1 MIINNNAK
9 INTIKV
15 DMPIEYKEKIE
26 KIPEIEEQL
35 ANKSEINH
43 THDYSS
49 ISNTPSIPTKVGDLT
64 NDQNYASKAYVES
77 RIANITTGGE
87 IDLSYYATIDMLSA
101 KVDKENG
108 KELINTEKIEKLDTI
123 EDHANNYHHPA
134 THAAEMIDESYER
147 RFVSTDDLFTW
158 NKKSNFSG
166 NYSDLEGKP
175 EIPTKTSQ
183 LENDSSFATTTQLA
197 TKAEKSHVH
206 NYSEIE
212 DTPNLFSGAYAD
224 LTGKPT
230 IPKVI
235 SQLEND
241 LNFVNITQLNTK
253 ADKVHTHS
261 YNNLEDLPTLFSG
274 NYNDLLNKPT
284 VPSKTSELTND
295 SSFTT
300 STQLA
305 TKADKIHTH
314 NYNDLEDKPT
324 LFSGAYKDLTEKPTI
339 PTKISELI
347 NDSNFVD
354 STVLSTKANAVHT
367 HNYDDLTN
375 KPVLFSGTY
384 ADLTGKPTIPTKTS
398 ELTNDS
404 NFATVTLLDSKAD
417 KVHNHSY
424 TELDDLPTLFSGDY
438 KDLIGT
444 PVIPSK
450 TSELTNDSNFATTDL
465 VNTKANKTHSHSYLD
480 LEDLPNLFSGNYN
493 DLLNKPKIPTLISEL
508 ENDNNYVNQAY
519 VEQRITDVATSG
531 EIDLSDYVTT
541 AQLNTKADKVHTHSY
556 EDLTEKPTLFSGKY
570 ADLIGKPTI
579 PTKTSDI
586 TNDSNFV
593 TTSQLNTKA
602 DTIHT
607 HSYEDLTDKPTLFSG
622 KYADL
627 TGKPTIPT
635 KVSELT
641 NDSSFATTVQLSTKA
656 NTVHTHDYADLEN
669 KPILFSGKY
678 IDLLD
683 KPTIPSK
690 TSELTNDS
698 NFVDTIALATKANLT
713 HSHSYSDLEDKP
725 ILFSGAYKDL
735 TGKPTIPTK
744 ISELTNDSSFATTS
758 QLNTELNK
766 KANTSHTHVYS
777 DILDAPVSFSGNY
790 EDLINK
796 PTIPT
801 KVSDLENDEN
811 FATTSQLNSGLN
823 TKANSTHTHSYAELE
838 DLPTLFS
845 GNYNDLLNK
854 PTVPS
859 KTSELTNDSSF
870 TTSTQLATKADK
882 IHTHNYND
890 LEDKPTLFSGAYKD
904 LTEKPTIPTKISEL
918 INDSNFVDSTVLST
932 KANAVHTH
940 NYDDLTN
947 KPVLFSGT
955 YADLTGK
962 PTIPTKTSE
971 LTNDSN
977 FATVTLLDSKADKVH
992 NHSYTEL
999 DDLPTLF
1006 SGDYKDLIGTP
1017 VIPSKTSELTNDSNF
1032 ATTDLVNTKANKT
1045 HSHSYLDLEDLPNLF
1060 SGNYNDLLNKPK
1072 IPTLISELENDNNY
1086 VNQAYVEQRI
1096 TDVATSGEIDLSD
1109 YVTTAQLNTKAD
1121 KVHTHSYEDL
1131 TEKPTLFSG
1140 KYADLIGKP
1149 TIPTKTSDITNDSN
1163 FVTTSQLNT
1172 KADTIH
1178 THSYEDLTDKPT
1190 LFSGK
1195 YADLTGKPTIP
1206 TKVSEL
1212 TNDSSFATTVQL
1224 STKANTVHTHDYAD
1238 LENKP
1243 ILFSG
1248 KYIDL
1253 LDKPTIPS
1261 KTSEL
1266 TNDSN
1271 FVDTIALATKA
1282 NLTHSHSYSDL
1293 EDKPILFSGA
1303 YKDLTGKPTIP
1314 TKISELTND
1323 SSFATTSQ
1331 LNTELNKKANT
1342 SHTHVY
1348 SDILDAPVSF
1358 SGNYEDLIN
1367 KPTIPTKVSDLENDE
1382 NFATTSQLNSG
1393 LNTKANSTHTHS
1405 YTELE
1410 DTPTLFSGNYNDLLN
1425 KPTIPTAVSDLT
1437 NDLNFV
1443 DTTALATKS
1452 DKTHTHSYSS
1462 LTDLPTLKTRVSD
1475 MDDATNYMTITQITT
1490 ELNKKAN
1497 TSHTHTFDDL
1507 NGFFYDGDT
1516 TNIIIPTKLGQLNN
1530 DMNFATKSYVD
1541 EQISNIDISAGNIGD
1556 TSLFATK
1563 SDLNYKVDKIEG
1575 KGLSTNDFTDSYRL
1589 KLDGLT
1595 NFNDSEINQKYNNLI
1610 SLVNIPYNSDTNSV
1624 QLTTDRYQYISNFAK
1639 NITINLPKV
1648 TTFTEIVLFFIPMDS
1663 FYLDMP
1669 TVTFNRNIVS
1679 MKRGS
1684 YYRMTFTYVNA
1695 QMGWISDVPTF
1706 IL

>member
-26 KIPEIEEQL
+26 KIPELEEQL

-108 KELINTEKIEKLDTI
+108 KELIDTEKIEKLDTI

-197 TKAEKSHVH
+197 TKAEKNHVH

-384 ADLTGKPTIPTKTS
+384 ADLTGKPTIPTKIS

-669 KPILFSGKY
+669 KPTLFSGKY

-725 ILFSGAYKDL
+725 ILFSGAYADL

-854 PTVPS
+854 P
-859 KTSELTNDSSF
+859 K
-870 TTSTQLATKADK
+870 
-882 IHTHNYND
+882 
-890 LEDKPTLFSGAYKD
+890 
-904 LTEKPTIPTKISEL
+904 
-918 INDSNFVDSTVLST
+918 
-932 KANAVHTH
+932 
-940 NYDDLTN
+940 
-947 KPVLFSGT
+947 
-955 YADLTGK
+955 
-962 PTIPTKTSE
+962 
-971 LTNDSN
+971 
-977 FATVTLLDSKADKVH
+977 
-992 NHSYTEL
+992 
-999 DDLPTLF
+999 
-1006 SGDYKDLIGTP
+1006 
-1017 VIPSKTSELTNDSNF
+1017 
-1032 ATTDLVNTKANKT
+1032 
-1045 HSHSYLDLEDLPNLF
+1045 
-1060 SGNYNDLLNKPK
+1060 
-1072 IPTLISELENDNNY
+1072 
-1086 VNQAYVEQRI
+1086 
-1096 TDVATSGEIDLSD
+1096 
-1109 YVTTAQLNTKAD
+1109 
-1121 KVHTHSYEDL
+1121 
-1131 TEKPTLFSG
+1131 
-1140 KYADLIGKP
+1140 
-1149 TIPTKTSDITNDSN
+1149 
-1163 FVTTSQLNT
+1163 
-1172 KADTIH
+1172 
-1178 THSYEDLTDKPT
+1178 
-1190 LFSGK
+1190 
-1195 YADLTGKPTIP
+1195 
-1206 TKVSEL
+1206 
-1212 TNDSSFATTVQL
+1212 
-1224 STKANTVHTHDYAD
+1224 
-1238 LENKP
+1238 
-1243 ILFSG
+1243 
-1248 KYIDL
+1248 
-1253 LDKPTIPS
+1253 
-1261 KTSEL
+1261 
-1266 TNDSN
+1266 
-1271 FVDTIALATKA
+1271 
-1282 NLTHSHSYSDL
+1282 
-1293 EDKPILFSGA
+1293 
-1303 YKDLTGKPTIP
+1303 
-1314 TKISELTND
+1314 
-1323 SSFATTSQ
+1323 
-1331 LNTELNKKANT
+1331 
-1342 SHTHVY
+1342 
-1348 SDILDAPVSF
+1348 
-1358 SGNYEDLIN
+1358 
-1367 KPTIPTKVSDLENDE
+1367 
-1382 NFATTSQLNSG
+1382 
-1393 LNTKANSTHTHS
+1393 
-1405 YTELE
+1405 
-1410 DTPTLFSGNYNDLLN
+1410 
-1425 KPTIPTAVSDLT
+1425 IPTAVSDLT

-1589 KLDGLT
+1589 KLDRLT

>member
-26 KIPEIEEQL
+26 KIPELEEQL

-77 RIANITTGGE
+77 RIANVTTGGE

-108 KELINTEKIEKLDTI
+108 KELIDTKKIEKLDTI

-197 TKAEKSHVH
+197 TKAEKSHIH

-375 KPVLFSGTY
+375 KPVLFSGKYT
-384 ADLTGKPTIPTKTS
+384 DLTGKPTIPTKTS

-669 KPILFSGKY
+669 KPTLFSGKY

-735 TGKPTIPTK
+735 T
-744 ISELTNDSSFATTS
+744 E
-758 QLNTELNK
+758 
-766 KANTSHTHVYS
+766 
-777 DILDAPVSFSGNY
+777 
-790 EDLINK
+790 
-796 PTIPT
+796 
-801 KVSDLENDEN
+801 
-811 FATTSQLNSGLN
+811 
-823 TKANSTHTHSYAELE
+823 
-838 DLPTLFS
+838 
-845 GNYNDLLNK
+845 
-854 PTVPS
+854 
-859 KTSELTNDSSF
+859 
-870 TTSTQLATKADK
+870 
-882 IHTHNYND
+882 
-890 LEDKPTLFSGAYKD
+890 
-904 LTEKPTIPTKISEL
+904 
-918 INDSNFVDSTVLST
+918 
-932 KANAVHTH
+932 
-940 NYDDLTN
+940 
-947 KPVLFSGT
+947 
-955 YADLTGK
+955 
-962 PTIPTKTSE
+962 
-971 LTNDSN
+971 
-977 FATVTLLDSKADKVH
+977 
-992 NHSYTEL
+992 
-999 DDLPTLF
+999 
-1006 SGDYKDLIGTP
+1006 
-1017 VIPSKTSELTNDSNF
+1017 
-1032 ATTDLVNTKANKT
+1032 
-1045 HSHSYLDLEDLPNLF
+1045 
-1060 SGNYNDLLNKPK
+1060 
-1072 IPTLISELENDNNY
+1072 
-1086 VNQAYVEQRI
+1086 
-1096 TDVATSGEIDLSD
+1096 
-1109 YVTTAQLNTKAD
+1109 
-1121 KVHTHSYEDL
+1121 
-1131 TEKPTLFSG
+1131 
-1140 KYADLIGKP
+1140 
-1149 TIPTKTSDITNDSN
+1149 
-1163 FVTTSQLNT
+1163 
-1172 KADTIH
+1172 
-1178 THSYEDLTDKPT
+1178 
-1190 LFSGK
+1190 
-1195 YADLTGKPTIP
+1195 
-1206 TKVSEL
+1206 
-1212 TNDSSFATTVQL
+1212 
-1224 STKANTVHTHDYAD
+1224 
-1238 LENKP
+1238 
-1243 ILFSG
+1243 
-1248 KYIDL
+1248 
-1253 LDKPTIPS
+1253 
-1261 KTSEL
+1261 
-1266 TNDSN
+1266 
-1271 FVDTIALATKA
+1271 
-1282 NLTHSHSYSDL
+1282 
-1293 EDKPILFSGA
+1293 
-1303 YKDLTGKPTIP
+1303 KPTIP

-1575 KGLSTNDFTDSYRL
+1575 NGLSTNDFTDSYRL
-1589 KLDGLT
+1589 KLDRLT
-1595 NFNDSEINQKYNNLI
+1595 NFDDSEINQKYNNLI
-1610 SLVNIPYNSDTNSV
+1610 SLVNIPYNSNTNSV

-1669 TVTFNRNIVS
+1669 TVTFNRNIIS
-1679 MKRGS
+1679 MKKGN

>member
-26 KIPEIEEQL
+26 KIPELEEQL

-77 RIANITTGGE
+77 RIANVTTGGE

-108 KELINTEKIEKLDTI
+108 KELIDTKKIEKLDTI

-197 TKAEKSHVH
+197 TKAEKSHIH

-375 KPVLFSGTY
+375 KPVLFSGKYT
-384 ADLTGKPTIPTKTS
+384 DLTGKPTIPTKTS

-669 KPILFSGKY
+669 KPTLFSGKY

-735 TGKPTIPTK
+735 T
-744 ISELTNDSSFATTS
+744 E
-758 QLNTELNK
+758 
-766 KANTSHTHVYS
+766 
-777 DILDAPVSFSGNY
+777 
-790 EDLINK
+790 
-796 PTIPT
+796 
-801 KVSDLENDEN
+801 
-811 FATTSQLNSGLN
+811 
-823 TKANSTHTHSYAELE
+823 
-838 DLPTLFS
+838 
-845 GNYNDLLNK
+845 
-854 PTVPS
+854 
-859 KTSELTNDSSF
+859 
-870 TTSTQLATKADK
+870 
-882 IHTHNYND
+882 
-890 LEDKPTLFSGAYKD
+890 
-904 LTEKPTIPTKISEL
+904 
-918 INDSNFVDSTVLST
+918 
-932 KANAVHTH
+932 
-940 NYDDLTN
+940 
-947 KPVLFSGT
+947 
-955 YADLTGK
+955 
-962 PTIPTKTSE
+962 
-971 LTNDSN
+971 
-977 FATVTLLDSKADKVH
+977 
-992 NHSYTEL
+992 
-999 DDLPTLF
+999 
-1006 SGDYKDLIGTP
+1006 
-1017 VIPSKTSELTNDSNF
+1017 
-1032 ATTDLVNTKANKT
+1032 
-1045 HSHSYLDLEDLPNLF
+1045 
-1060 SGNYNDLLNKPK
+1060 
-1072 IPTLISELENDNNY
+1072 
-1086 VNQAYVEQRI
+1086 
-1096 TDVATSGEIDLSD
+1096 
-1109 YVTTAQLNTKAD
+1109 
-1121 KVHTHSYEDL
+1121 
-1131 TEKPTLFSG
+1131 
-1140 KYADLIGKP
+1140 
-1149 TIPTKTSDITNDSN
+1149 
-1163 FVTTSQLNT
+1163 
-1172 KADTIH
+1172 
-1178 THSYEDLTDKPT
+1178 
-1190 LFSGK
+1190 
-1195 YADLTGKPTIP
+1195 
-1206 TKVSEL
+1206 
-1212 TNDSSFATTVQL
+1212 
-1224 STKANTVHTHDYAD
+1224 
-1238 LENKP
+1238 
-1243 ILFSG
+1243 
-1248 KYIDL
+1248 
-1253 LDKPTIPS
+1253 
-1261 KTSEL
+1261 
-1266 TNDSN
+1266 
-1271 FVDTIALATKA
+1271 
-1282 NLTHSHSYSDL
+1282 
-1293 EDKPILFSGA
+1293 
-1303 YKDLTGKPTIP
+1303 KPTIP

-1589 KLDGLT
+1589 KLDRLT
-1595 NFNDSEINQKYNNLI
+1595 NFDDSEINQKYNNLI
-1610 SLVNIPYNSDTNSV
+1610 SLVNIPYNSNTNSV

-1639 NITINLPKV
+1639 DITINLPKV

-1679 MKRGS
+1679 MKKGN

>member
-26 KIPEIEEQL
+26 KIPELEEQL

-669 KPILFSGKY
+669 KPTLFSGKY

-854 PTVPS
+854 P
-859 KTSELTNDSSF
+859 K
-870 TTSTQLATKADK
+870 
-882 IHTHNYND
+882 
-890 LEDKPTLFSGAYKD
+890 
-904 LTEKPTIPTKISEL
+904 
-918 INDSNFVDSTVLST
+918 
-932 KANAVHTH
+932 
-940 NYDDLTN
+940 
-947 KPVLFSGT
+947 
-955 YADLTGK
+955 
-962 PTIPTKTSE
+962 
-971 LTNDSN
+971 
-977 FATVTLLDSKADKVH
+977 
-992 NHSYTEL
+992 
-999 DDLPTLF
+999 
-1006 SGDYKDLIGTP
+1006 
-1017 VIPSKTSELTNDSNF
+1017 
-1032 ATTDLVNTKANKT
+1032 
-1045 HSHSYLDLEDLPNLF
+1045 
-1060 SGNYNDLLNKPK
+1060 
-1072 IPTLISELENDNNY
+1072 
-1086 VNQAYVEQRI
+1086 
-1096 TDVATSGEIDLSD
+1096 
-1109 YVTTAQLNTKAD
+1109 
-1121 KVHTHSYEDL
+1121 
-1131 TEKPTLFSG
+1131 
-1140 KYADLIGKP
+1140 
-1149 TIPTKTSDITNDSN
+1149 
-1163 FVTTSQLNT
+1163 
-1172 KADTIH
+1172 
-1178 THSYEDLTDKPT
+1178 
-1190 LFSGK
+1190 
-1195 YADLTGKPTIP
+1195 
-1206 TKVSEL
+1206 
-1212 TNDSSFATTVQL
+1212 
-1224 STKANTVHTHDYAD
+1224 
-1238 LENKP
+1238 
-1243 ILFSG
+1243 
-1248 KYIDL
+1248 
-1253 LDKPTIPS
+1253 
-1261 KTSEL
+1261 
-1266 TNDSN
+1266 
-1271 FVDTIALATKA
+1271 
-1282 NLTHSHSYSDL
+1282 
-1293 EDKPILFSGA
+1293 
-1303 YKDLTGKPTIP
+1303 
-1314 TKISELTND
+1314 
-1323 SSFATTSQ
+1323 
-1331 LNTELNKKANT
+1331 
-1342 SHTHVY
+1342 
-1348 SDILDAPVSF
+1348 
-1358 SGNYEDLIN
+1358 
-1367 KPTIPTKVSDLENDE
+1367 
-1382 NFATTSQLNSG
+1382 
-1393 LNTKANSTHTHS
+1393 
-1405 YTELE
+1405 
-1410 DTPTLFSGNYNDLLN
+1410 
-1425 KPTIPTAVSDLT
+1425 IPTAVSDLT

-1589 KLDGLT
+1589 KLDRLT
-1595 NFNDSEINQKYNNLI
+1595 NFDDSEINQKYNNLI

>member
-26 KIPEIEEQL
+26 KIPELEEQL

-77 RIANITTGGE
+77 RIANVTTGGE

-108 KELINTEKIEKLDTI
+108 KELIDTEKIEKLDTI

-375 KPVLFSGTY
+375 KPVLFSGIY
-384 ADLTGKPTIPTKTS
+384 ADLTDKPTIPTKTS

-669 KPILFSGKY
+669 KPTLFSGKY

-725 ILFSGAYKDL
+725 ILFSGAYADL

-790 EDLINK
+790 KDLINK

-854 PTVPS
+854 P
-859 KTSELTNDSSF
+859 
-870 TTSTQLATKADK
+870 
-882 IHTHNYND
+882 
-890 LEDKPTLFSGAYKD
+890 
-904 LTEKPTIPTKISEL
+904 
-918 INDSNFVDSTVLST
+918 
-932 KANAVHTH
+932 
-940 NYDDLTN
+940 
-947 KPVLFSGT
+947 
-955 YADLTGK
+955 
-962 PTIPTKTSE
+962 
-971 LTNDSN
+971 
-977 FATVTLLDSKADKVH
+977 
-992 NHSYTEL
+992 
-999 DDLPTLF
+999 
-1006 SGDYKDLIGTP
+1006 
-1017 VIPSKTSELTNDSNF
+1017 
-1032 ATTDLVNTKANKT
+1032 
-1045 HSHSYLDLEDLPNLF
+1045 
-1060 SGNYNDLLNKPK
+1060 K
-1072 IPTLISELENDNNY
+1072 IPT
-1086 VNQAYVEQRI
+1086 V
-1096 TDVATSGEIDLSD
+1096 
-1109 YVTTAQLNTKAD
+1109 
-1121 KVHTHSYEDL
+1121 
-1131 TEKPTLFSG
+1131 
-1140 KYADLIGKP
+1140 
-1149 TIPTKTSDITNDSN
+1149 
-1163 FVTTSQLNT
+1163 
-1172 KADTIH
+1172 
-1178 THSYEDLTDKPT
+1178 
-1190 LFSGK
+1190 
-1195 YADLTGKPTIP
+1195 
-1206 TKVSEL
+1206 
-1212 TNDSSFATTVQL
+1212 
-1224 STKANTVHTHDYAD
+1224 
-1238 LENKP
+1238 
-1243 ILFSG
+1243 
-1248 KYIDL
+1248 
-1253 LDKPTIPS
+1253 
-1261 KTSEL
+1261 
-1266 TNDSN
+1266 
-1271 FVDTIALATKA
+1271 
-1282 NLTHSHSYSDL
+1282 
-1293 EDKPILFSGA
+1293 
-1303 YKDLTGKPTIP
+1303 
-1314 TKISELTND
+1314 
-1323 SSFATTSQ
+1323 
-1331 LNTELNKKANT
+1331 
-1342 SHTHVY
+1342 
-1348 SDILDAPVSF
+1348 
-1358 SGNYEDLIN
+1358 
-1367 KPTIPTKVSDLENDE
+1367 
-1382 NFATTSQLNSG
+1382 
-1393 LNTKANSTHTHS
+1393 
-1405 YTELE
+1405 
-1410 DTPTLFSGNYNDLLN
+1410 
-1425 KPTIPTAVSDLT
+1425 VSDLT

-1589 KLDGLT
+1589 KLDRLT
-1595 NFNDSEINQKYNNLI
+1595 NFDDTEINQKYNNLI

-1624 QLTTDRYQYISNFAK
+1624 QLTTDRYQYISNFVK
-1639 NITINLPKV
+1639 DITINLPKV

>member
-26 KIPEIEEQL
+26 KIPELEEQL

-108 KELINTEKIEKLDTI
+108 KELIDTEKIEKLDTI

-197 TKAEKSHVH
+197 TKAEKSHIH

-314 NYNDLEDKPT
+314 NYNDLEDKPI
-324 LFSGAYKDLTEKPTI
+324 LFSGAYKDLTGKPTI

-570 ADLIGKPTI
+570 ADLI
-579 PTKTSDI
+579 
-586 TNDSNFV
+586 
-593 TTSQLNTKA
+593 
-602 DTIHT
+602 
-607 HSYEDLTDKPTLFSG
+607 
-622 KYADL
+622 
-627 TGKPTIPT
+627 
-635 KVSELT
+635 
-641 NDSSFATTVQLSTKA
+641 
-656 NTVHTHDYADLEN
+656 
-669 KPILFSGKY
+669 
-678 IDLLD
+678 
-683 KPTIPSK
+683 
-690 TSELTNDS
+690 
-698 NFVDTIALATKANLT
+698 
-713 HSHSYSDLEDKP
+713 
-725 ILFSGAYKDL
+725 
-735 TGKPTIPTK
+735 
-744 ISELTNDSSFATTS
+744 
-758 QLNTELNK
+758 
-766 KANTSHTHVYS
+766 
-777 DILDAPVSFSGNY
+777 
-790 EDLINK
+790 
-796 PTIPT
+796 
-801 KVSDLENDEN
+801 
-811 FATTSQLNSGLN
+811 
-823 TKANSTHTHSYAELE
+823 
-838 DLPTLFS
+838 
-845 GNYNDLLNK
+845 
-854 PTVPS
+854 
-859 KTSELTNDSSF
+859 
-870 TTSTQLATKADK
+870 
-882 IHTHNYND
+882 
-890 LEDKPTLFSGAYKD
+890 
-904 LTEKPTIPTKISEL
+904 
-918 INDSNFVDSTVLST
+918 
-932 KANAVHTH
+932 
-940 NYDDLTN
+940 
-947 KPVLFSGT
+947 
-955 YADLTGK
+955 
-962 PTIPTKTSE
+962 
-971 LTNDSN
+971 
-977 FATVTLLDSKADKVH
+977 
-992 NHSYTEL
+992 
-999 DDLPTLF
+999 
-1006 SGDYKDLIGTP
+1006 
-1017 VIPSKTSELTNDSNF
+1017 
-1032 ATTDLVNTKANKT
+1032 
-1045 HSHSYLDLEDLPNLF
+1045 
-1060 SGNYNDLLNKPK
+1060 
-1072 IPTLISELENDNNY
+1072 
-1086 VNQAYVEQRI
+1086 
-1096 TDVATSGEIDLSD
+1096 
-1109 YVTTAQLNTKAD
+1109 
-1121 KVHTHSYEDL
+1121 
-1131 TEKPTLFSG
+1131 
-1140 KYADLIGKP
+1140 
-1149 TIPTKTSDITNDSN
+1149 
-1163 FVTTSQLNT
+1163 
-1172 KADTIH
+1172 
-1178 THSYEDLTDKPT
+1178 
-1190 LFSGK
+1190 
-1195 YADLTGKPTIP
+1195 
-1206 TKVSEL
+1206 
-1212 TNDSSFATTVQL
+1212 
-1224 STKANTVHTHDYAD
+1224 
-1238 LENKP
+1238 
-1243 ILFSG
+1243 
-1248 KYIDL
+1248 
-1253 LDKPTIPS
+1253 
-1261 KTSEL
+1261 
-1266 TNDSN
+1266 
-1271 FVDTIALATKA
+1271 
-1282 NLTHSHSYSDL
+1282 
-1293 EDKPILFSGA
+1293 
-1303 YKDLTGKPTIP
+1303 
-1314 TKISELTND
+1314 
-1323 SSFATTSQ
+1323 
-1331 LNTELNKKANT
+1331 
-1342 SHTHVY
+1342 
-1348 SDILDAPVSF
+1348 
-1358 SGNYEDLIN
+1358 N

-1475 MDDATNYMTITQITT
+1475 MDDATNYMTITQITA

-1589 KLDGLT
+1589 KLDRLT

>member
-26 KIPEIEEQL
+26 KIPELEEQL

-108 KELINTEKIEKLDTI
+108 KELIDTEKIEKLDTI

-274 NYNDLLNKPT
+274 NYNDLINRPT

-669 KPILFSGKY
+669 KP
-678 IDLLD
+678 
-683 KPTIPSK
+683 T
-690 TSELTNDS
+690 
-698 NFVDTIALATKANLT
+698 
-713 HSHSYSDLEDKP
+713 
-725 ILFSGAYKDL
+725 
-735 TGKPTIPTK
+735 
-744 ISELTNDSSFATTS
+744 
-758 QLNTELNK
+758 
-766 KANTSHTHVYS
+766 
-777 DILDAPVSFSGNY
+777 
-790 EDLINK
+790 
-796 PTIPT
+796 
-801 KVSDLENDEN
+801 
-811 FATTSQLNSGLN
+811 
-823 TKANSTHTHSYAELE
+823 
-838 DLPTLFS
+838 
-845 GNYNDLLNK
+845 
-854 PTVPS
+854 
-859 KTSELTNDSSF
+859 
-870 TTSTQLATKADK
+870 
-882 IHTHNYND
+882 
-890 LEDKPTLFSGAYKD
+890 
-904 LTEKPTIPTKISEL
+904 
-918 INDSNFVDSTVLST
+918 
-932 KANAVHTH
+932 
-940 NYDDLTN
+940 
-947 KPVLFSGT
+947 
-955 YADLTGK
+955 
-962 PTIPTKTSE
+962 
-971 LTNDSN
+971 
-977 FATVTLLDSKADKVH
+977 
-992 NHSYTEL
+992 
-999 DDLPTLF
+999 
-1006 SGDYKDLIGTP
+1006 
-1017 VIPSKTSELTNDSNF
+1017 
-1032 ATTDLVNTKANKT
+1032 
-1045 HSHSYLDLEDLPNLF
+1045 
-1060 SGNYNDLLNKPK
+1060 
-1072 IPTLISELENDNNY
+1072 
-1086 VNQAYVEQRI
+1086 
-1096 TDVATSGEIDLSD
+1096 
-1109 YVTTAQLNTKAD
+1109 
-1121 KVHTHSYEDL
+1121 
-1131 TEKPTLFSG
+1131 
-1140 KYADLIGKP
+1140 
-1149 TIPTKTSDITNDSN
+1149 
-1163 FVTTSQLNT
+1163 
-1172 KADTIH
+1172 
-1178 THSYEDLTDKPT
+1178 
-1190 LFSGK
+1190 
-1195 YADLTGKPTIP
+1195 
-1206 TKVSEL
+1206 
-1212 TNDSSFATTVQL
+1212 
-1224 STKANTVHTHDYAD
+1224 
-1238 LENKP
+1238 
-1243 ILFSG
+1243 LFSG

-1425 KPTIPTAVSDLT
+1425 KPKIPTAVSDLT

-1530 DMNFATKSYVD
+1530 DMNFVTKSYVD
-1541 EQISNIDISAGNIGD
+1541 EQISNIDKNAGNVGD

-1589 KLDGLT
+1589 KLDRLT
-1595 NFNDSEINQKYNNLI
+1595 NFDDSEINQKYNNLI

-1624 QLTTDRYQYISNFAK
+1624 QLTTDRYQYISNFVK
-1639 NITINLPKV
+1639 DITINLPKV

>member
-26 KIPEIEEQL
+26 KIPELEEQL

-108 KELINTEKIEKLDTI
+108 KELIDTEKIEKLDTI

-197 TKAEKSHVH
+197 TKAEKSHIH

-274 NYNDLLNKPT
+274 NYNDLINRPT

-556 EDLTEKPTLFSGKY
+556 EDLTEKPTLFNGKY

-669 KPILFSGKY
+669 KPTLFSGKY

-725 ILFSGAYKDL
+725 ILFSGAYADL

-777 DILDAPVSFSGNY
+777 DILDAPVSFN
-790 EDLINK
+790 
-796 PTIPT
+796 
-801 KVSDLENDEN
+801 
-811 FATTSQLNSGLN
+811 
-823 TKANSTHTHSYAELE
+823 
-838 DLPTLFS
+838 
-845 GNYNDLLNK
+845 
-854 PTVPS
+854 
-859 KTSELTNDSSF
+859 
-870 TTSTQLATKADK
+870 
-882 IHTHNYND
+882 
-890 LEDKPTLFSGAYKD
+890 
-904 LTEKPTIPTKISEL
+904 
-918 INDSNFVDSTVLST
+918 
-932 KANAVHTH
+932 
-940 NYDDLTN
+940 
-947 KPVLFSGT
+947 
-955 YADLTGK
+955 
-962 PTIPTKTSE
+962 
-971 LTNDSN
+971 
-977 FATVTLLDSKADKVH
+977 
-992 NHSYTEL
+992 
-999 DDLPTLF
+999 
-1006 SGDYKDLIGTP
+1006 
-1017 VIPSKTSELTNDSNF
+1017 
-1032 ATTDLVNTKANKT
+1032 
-1045 HSHSYLDLEDLPNLF
+1045 
-1060 SGNYNDLLNKPK
+1060 
-1072 IPTLISELENDNNY
+1072 
-1086 VNQAYVEQRI
+1086 
-1096 TDVATSGEIDLSD
+1096 
-1109 YVTTAQLNTKAD
+1109 
-1121 KVHTHSYEDL
+1121 
-1131 TEKPTLFSG
+1131 
-1140 KYADLIGKP
+1140 
-1149 TIPTKTSDITNDSN
+1149 
-1163 FVTTSQLNT
+1163 
-1172 KADTIH
+1172 
-1178 THSYEDLTDKPT
+1178 
-1190 LFSGK
+1190 
-1195 YADLTGKPTIP
+1195 
-1206 TKVSEL
+1206 
-1212 TNDSSFATTVQL
+1212 
-1224 STKANTVHTHDYAD
+1224 
-1238 LENKP
+1238 
-1243 ILFSG
+1243 
-1248 KYIDL
+1248 
-1253 LDKPTIPS
+1253 
-1261 KTSEL
+1261 
-1266 TNDSN
+1266 
-1271 FVDTIALATKA
+1271 
-1282 NLTHSHSYSDL
+1282 
-1293 EDKPILFSGA
+1293 
-1303 YKDLTGKPTIP
+1303 
-1314 TKISELTND
+1314 
-1323 SSFATTSQ
+1323 
-1331 LNTELNKKANT
+1331 
-1342 SHTHVY
+1342 
-1348 SDILDAPVSF
+1348 
-1358 SGNYEDLIN
+1358 GNYEDLIN

-1425 KPTIPTAVSDLT
+1425 KPKIPAAVSDLT

-1497 TSHTHTFDDL
+1497 ISHTHTFDDL

-1589 KLDGLT
+1589 KLDRLT
-1595 NFNDSEINQKYNNLI
+1595 NFDDSEINQKYNNLI

>member
-26 KIPEIEEQL
+26 KIPELEEQL

-77 RIANITTGGE
+77 RIANVTTGGE

-108 KELINTEKIEKLDTI
+108 KELIDTEKIEKLDTI

-197 TKAEKSHVH
+197 TKAEKSHIH

-669 KPILFSGKY
+669 KPTLFSGKY

-744 ISELTNDSSFATTS
+744 TSELTNDSSFATTS

-854 PTVPS
+854 P
-859 KTSELTNDSSF
+859 
-870 TTSTQLATKADK
+870 
-882 IHTHNYND
+882 
-890 LEDKPTLFSGAYKD
+890 
-904 LTEKPTIPTKISEL
+904 
-918 INDSNFVDSTVLST
+918 
-932 KANAVHTH
+932 
-940 NYDDLTN
+940 
-947 KPVLFSGT
+947 
-955 YADLTGK
+955 
-962 PTIPTKTSE
+962 
-971 LTNDSN
+971 
-977 FATVTLLDSKADKVH
+977 
-992 NHSYTEL
+992 
-999 DDLPTLF
+999 
-1006 SGDYKDLIGTP
+1006 
-1017 VIPSKTSELTNDSNF
+1017 
-1032 ATTDLVNTKANKT
+1032 
-1045 HSHSYLDLEDLPNLF
+1045 
-1060 SGNYNDLLNKPK
+1060 K
-1072 IPTLISELENDNNY
+1072 IPT
-1086 VNQAYVEQRI
+1086 V
-1096 TDVATSGEIDLSD
+1096 
-1109 YVTTAQLNTKAD
+1109 
-1121 KVHTHSYEDL
+1121 
-1131 TEKPTLFSG
+1131 
-1140 KYADLIGKP
+1140 
-1149 TIPTKTSDITNDSN
+1149 
-1163 FVTTSQLNT
+1163 
-1172 KADTIH
+1172 
-1178 THSYEDLTDKPT
+1178 
-1190 LFSGK
+1190 
-1195 YADLTGKPTIP
+1195 
-1206 TKVSEL
+1206 
-1212 TNDSSFATTVQL
+1212 
-1224 STKANTVHTHDYAD
+1224 
-1238 LENKP
+1238 
-1243 ILFSG
+1243 
-1248 KYIDL
+1248 
-1253 LDKPTIPS
+1253 
-1261 KTSEL
+1261 
-1266 TNDSN
+1266 
-1271 FVDTIALATKA
+1271 
-1282 NLTHSHSYSDL
+1282 
-1293 EDKPILFSGA
+1293 
-1303 YKDLTGKPTIP
+1303 
-1314 TKISELTND
+1314 
-1323 SSFATTSQ
+1323 
-1331 LNTELNKKANT
+1331 
-1342 SHTHVY
+1342 
-1348 SDILDAPVSF
+1348 
-1358 SGNYEDLIN
+1358 
-1367 KPTIPTKVSDLENDE
+1367 
-1382 NFATTSQLNSG
+1382 
-1393 LNTKANSTHTHS
+1393 
-1405 YTELE
+1405 
-1410 DTPTLFSGNYNDLLN
+1410 
-1425 KPTIPTAVSDLT
+1425 VSDLT

-1589 KLDGLT
+1589 KLDRLT
-1595 NFNDSEINQKYNNLI
+1595 NFDDSEINQKYNNLI

>member
-77 RIANITTGGE
+77 RIANVTTGGE

-274 NYNDLLNKPT
+274 NYNDLINRPT

-669 KPILFSGKY
+669 KPTLFSGKY

-698 NFVDTIALATKANLT
+698 NFVDATALATKANLT

-725 ILFSGAYKDL
+725 VLFSGAYADL

-790 EDLINK
+790 KDLINK

-854 PTVPS
+854 P
-859 KTSELTNDSSF
+859 
-870 TTSTQLATKADK
+870 
-882 IHTHNYND
+882 
-890 LEDKPTLFSGAYKD
+890 
-904 LTEKPTIPTKISEL
+904 
-918 INDSNFVDSTVLST
+918 
-932 KANAVHTH
+932 
-940 NYDDLTN
+940 
-947 KPVLFSGT
+947 
-955 YADLTGK
+955 
-962 PTIPTKTSE
+962 
-971 LTNDSN
+971 
-977 FATVTLLDSKADKVH
+977 
-992 NHSYTEL
+992 
-999 DDLPTLF
+999 
-1006 SGDYKDLIGTP
+1006 
-1017 VIPSKTSELTNDSNF
+1017 
-1032 ATTDLVNTKANKT
+1032 
-1045 HSHSYLDLEDLPNLF
+1045 
-1060 SGNYNDLLNKPK
+1060 K
-1072 IPTLISELENDNNY
+1072 IPT
-1086 VNQAYVEQRI
+1086 V
-1096 TDVATSGEIDLSD
+1096 
-1109 YVTTAQLNTKAD
+1109 
-1121 KVHTHSYEDL
+1121 
-1131 TEKPTLFSG
+1131 
-1140 KYADLIGKP
+1140 
-1149 TIPTKTSDITNDSN
+1149 
-1163 FVTTSQLNT
+1163 
-1172 KADTIH
+1172 
-1178 THSYEDLTDKPT
+1178 
-1190 LFSGK
+1190 
-1195 YADLTGKPTIP
+1195 
-1206 TKVSEL
+1206 
-1212 TNDSSFATTVQL
+1212 
-1224 STKANTVHTHDYAD
+1224 
-1238 LENKP
+1238 
-1243 ILFSG
+1243 
-1248 KYIDL
+1248 
-1253 LDKPTIPS
+1253 
-1261 KTSEL
+1261 
-1266 TNDSN
+1266 
-1271 FVDTIALATKA
+1271 
-1282 NLTHSHSYSDL
+1282 
-1293 EDKPILFSGA
+1293 
-1303 YKDLTGKPTIP
+1303 
-1314 TKISELTND
+1314 
-1323 SSFATTSQ
+1323 
-1331 LNTELNKKANT
+1331 
-1342 SHTHVY
+1342 
-1348 SDILDAPVSF
+1348 
-1358 SGNYEDLIN
+1358 
-1367 KPTIPTKVSDLENDE
+1367 
-1382 NFATTSQLNSG
+1382 
-1393 LNTKANSTHTHS
+1393 
-1405 YTELE
+1405 
-1410 DTPTLFSGNYNDLLN
+1410 
-1425 KPTIPTAVSDLT
+1425 VSDLT

-1589 KLDGLT
+1589 KLDRLT
-1595 NFNDSEINQKYNNLI
+1595 NFDDSEINQKYNNLI

>member
-26 KIPEIEEQL
+26 KIPELEEQL

-77 RIANITTGGE
+77 RIANVTTGGE

-375 KPVLFSGTY
+375 KPVLFSGIY
-384 ADLTGKPTIPTKTS
+384 ADLTNKPTIPTKTS

-777 DILDAPVSFSGNY
+777 DILDAPVSFN
-790 EDLINK
+790 
-796 PTIPT
+796 
-801 KVSDLENDEN
+801 
-811 FATTSQLNSGLN
+811 
-823 TKANSTHTHSYAELE
+823 
-838 DLPTLFS
+838 
-845 GNYNDLLNK
+845 
-854 PTVPS
+854 
-859 KTSELTNDSSF
+859 
-870 TTSTQLATKADK
+870 
-882 IHTHNYND
+882 
-890 LEDKPTLFSGAYKD
+890 
-904 LTEKPTIPTKISEL
+904 
-918 INDSNFVDSTVLST
+918 
-932 KANAVHTH
+932 
-940 NYDDLTN
+940 
-947 KPVLFSGT
+947 
-955 YADLTGK
+955 
-962 PTIPTKTSE
+962 
-971 LTNDSN
+971 
-977 FATVTLLDSKADKVH
+977 
-992 NHSYTEL
+992 
-999 DDLPTLF
+999 
-1006 SGDYKDLIGTP
+1006 
-1017 VIPSKTSELTNDSNF
+1017 
-1032 ATTDLVNTKANKT
+1032 
-1045 HSHSYLDLEDLPNLF
+1045 
-1060 SGNYNDLLNKPK
+1060 
-1072 IPTLISELENDNNY
+1072 
-1086 VNQAYVEQRI
+1086 
-1096 TDVATSGEIDLSD
+1096 
-1109 YVTTAQLNTKAD
+1109 
-1121 KVHTHSYEDL
+1121 
-1131 TEKPTLFSG
+1131 
-1140 KYADLIGKP
+1140 
-1149 TIPTKTSDITNDSN
+1149 
-1163 FVTTSQLNT
+1163 
-1172 KADTIH
+1172 
-1178 THSYEDLTDKPT
+1178 
-1190 LFSGK
+1190 
-1195 YADLTGKPTIP
+1195 
-1206 TKVSEL
+1206 
-1212 TNDSSFATTVQL
+1212 
-1224 STKANTVHTHDYAD
+1224 
-1238 LENKP
+1238 
-1243 ILFSG
+1243 
-1248 KYIDL
+1248 
-1253 LDKPTIPS
+1253 
-1261 KTSEL
+1261 
-1266 TNDSN
+1266 
-1271 FVDTIALATKA
+1271 
-1282 NLTHSHSYSDL
+1282 
-1293 EDKPILFSGA
+1293 
-1303 YKDLTGKPTIP
+1303 
-1314 TKISELTND
+1314 
-1323 SSFATTSQ
+1323 
-1331 LNTELNKKANT
+1331 
-1342 SHTHVY
+1342 
-1348 SDILDAPVSF
+1348 
-1358 SGNYEDLIN
+1358 GNYEDLIN

-1425 KPTIPTAVSDLT
+1425 KPKIPTAVSDLT

-1624 QLTTDRYQYISNFAK
+1624 QLTTDRYQYISNFVK
-1639 NITINLPKV
+1639 DITINLPKV

>member
-1 MIINNNAK
+1 MLINNNTR

-108 KELINTEKIEKLDTI
+108 KELIDTEKIEKLDTI

-197 TKAEKSHVH
+197 TKAEKSHIH

-669 KPILFSGKY
+669 KPTLFSGKY

-698 NFVDTIALATKANLT
+698 NFVDATALATKANLT

-854 PTVPS
+854 P
-859 KTSELTNDSSF
+859 
-870 TTSTQLATKADK
+870 
-882 IHTHNYND
+882 
-890 LEDKPTLFSGAYKD
+890 
-904 LTEKPTIPTKISEL
+904 
-918 INDSNFVDSTVLST
+918 
-932 KANAVHTH
+932 
-940 NYDDLTN
+940 
-947 KPVLFSGT
+947 
-955 YADLTGK
+955 
-962 PTIPTKTSE
+962 
-971 LTNDSN
+971 
-977 FATVTLLDSKADKVH
+977 
-992 NHSYTEL
+992 
-999 DDLPTLF
+999 
-1006 SGDYKDLIGTP
+1006 
-1017 VIPSKTSELTNDSNF
+1017 
-1032 ATTDLVNTKANKT
+1032 
-1045 HSHSYLDLEDLPNLF
+1045 
-1060 SGNYNDLLNKPK
+1060 K
-1072 IPTLISELENDNNY
+1072 IPT
-1086 VNQAYVEQRI
+1086 V
-1096 TDVATSGEIDLSD
+1096 
-1109 YVTTAQLNTKAD
+1109 
-1121 KVHTHSYEDL
+1121 
-1131 TEKPTLFSG
+1131 
-1140 KYADLIGKP
+1140 
-1149 TIPTKTSDITNDSN
+1149 
-1163 FVTTSQLNT
+1163 
-1172 KADTIH
+1172 
-1178 THSYEDLTDKPT
+1178 
-1190 LFSGK
+1190 
-1195 YADLTGKPTIP
+1195 
-1206 TKVSEL
+1206 
-1212 TNDSSFATTVQL
+1212 
-1224 STKANTVHTHDYAD
+1224 
-1238 LENKP
+1238 
-1243 ILFSG
+1243 
-1248 KYIDL
+1248 
-1253 LDKPTIPS
+1253 
-1261 KTSEL
+1261 
-1266 TNDSN
+1266 
-1271 FVDTIALATKA
+1271 
-1282 NLTHSHSYSDL
+1282 
-1293 EDKPILFSGA
+1293 
-1303 YKDLTGKPTIP
+1303 
-1314 TKISELTND
+1314 
-1323 SSFATTSQ
+1323 
-1331 LNTELNKKANT
+1331 
-1342 SHTHVY
+1342 
-1348 SDILDAPVSF
+1348 
-1358 SGNYEDLIN
+1358 
-1367 KPTIPTKVSDLENDE
+1367 
-1382 NFATTSQLNSG
+1382 
-1393 LNTKANSTHTHS
+1393 
-1405 YTELE
+1405 
-1410 DTPTLFSGNYNDLLN
+1410 
-1425 KPTIPTAVSDLT
+1425 VSDLT

>member
-26 KIPEIEEQL
+26 KIPELEEQL

-108 KELINTEKIEKLDTI
+108 KELIDTEKIEKLDTI

-669 KPILFSGKY
+669 KPTLFSGKY

-790 EDLINK
+790 K
-796 PTIPT
+796 
-801 KVSDLENDEN
+801 
-811 FATTSQLNSGLN
+811 
-823 TKANSTHTHSYAELE
+823 
-838 DLPTLFS
+838 
-845 GNYNDLLNK
+845 
-854 PTVPS
+854 
-859 KTSELTNDSSF
+859 
-870 TTSTQLATKADK
+870 
-882 IHTHNYND
+882 
-890 LEDKPTLFSGAYKD
+890 
-904 LTEKPTIPTKISEL
+904 
-918 INDSNFVDSTVLST
+918 
-932 KANAVHTH
+932 
-940 NYDDLTN
+940 
-947 KPVLFSGT
+947 
-955 YADLTGK
+955 
-962 PTIPTKTSE
+962 
-971 LTNDSN
+971 
-977 FATVTLLDSKADKVH
+977 
-992 NHSYTEL
+992 
-999 DDLPTLF
+999 
-1006 SGDYKDLIGTP
+1006 
-1017 VIPSKTSELTNDSNF
+1017 
-1032 ATTDLVNTKANKT
+1032 
-1045 HSHSYLDLEDLPNLF
+1045 
-1060 SGNYNDLLNKPK
+1060 
-1072 IPTLISELENDNNY
+1072 
-1086 VNQAYVEQRI
+1086 
-1096 TDVATSGEIDLSD
+1096 
-1109 YVTTAQLNTKAD
+1109 
-1121 KVHTHSYEDL
+1121 
-1131 TEKPTLFSG
+1131 
-1140 KYADLIGKP
+1140 
-1149 TIPTKTSDITNDSN
+1149 
-1163 FVTTSQLNT
+1163 
-1172 KADTIH
+1172 
-1178 THSYEDLTDKPT
+1178 
-1190 LFSGK
+1190 
-1195 YADLTGKPTIP
+1195 
-1206 TKVSEL
+1206 
-1212 TNDSSFATTVQL
+1212 
-1224 STKANTVHTHDYAD
+1224 
-1238 LENKP
+1238 
-1243 ILFSG
+1243 
-1248 KYIDL
+1248 
-1253 LDKPTIPS
+1253 
-1261 KTSEL
+1261 
-1266 TNDSN
+1266 
-1271 FVDTIALATKA
+1271 
-1282 NLTHSHSYSDL
+1282 
-1293 EDKPILFSGA
+1293 
-1303 YKDLTGKPTIP
+1303 
-1314 TKISELTND
+1314 
-1323 SSFATTSQ
+1323 
-1331 LNTELNKKANT
+1331 
-1342 SHTHVY
+1342 
-1348 SDILDAPVSF
+1348 
-1358 SGNYEDLIN
+1358 DLIN

-1410 DTPTLFSGNYNDLLN
+1410 DLPTLFSGNYNDLLN
-1425 KPTIPTAVSDLT
+1425 KPKIPTVVSDLT

-1589 KLDGLT
+1589 KLDRLT

-1639 NITINLPKV
+1639 DITINLPKV

>member
-26 KIPEIEEQL
+26 KIPELEEQL

-77 RIANITTGGE
+77 RIANVTTGGE

-108 KELINTEKIEKLDTI
+108 KELIDTEKIEKLDTI

-253 ADKVHTHS
+253 ADKIHTHS

-669 KPILFSGKY
+669 KPTLFSGKY

-854 PTVPS
+854 P
-859 KTSELTNDSSF
+859 
-870 TTSTQLATKADK
+870 
-882 IHTHNYND
+882 
-890 LEDKPTLFSGAYKD
+890 
-904 LTEKPTIPTKISEL
+904 
-918 INDSNFVDSTVLST
+918 
-932 KANAVHTH
+932 
-940 NYDDLTN
+940 
-947 KPVLFSGT
+947 
-955 YADLTGK
+955 
-962 PTIPTKTSE
+962 
-971 LTNDSN
+971 
-977 FATVTLLDSKADKVH
+977 
-992 NHSYTEL
+992 
-999 DDLPTLF
+999 
-1006 SGDYKDLIGTP
+1006 
-1017 VIPSKTSELTNDSNF
+1017 
-1032 ATTDLVNTKANKT
+1032 
-1045 HSHSYLDLEDLPNLF
+1045 
-1060 SGNYNDLLNKPK
+1060 K
-1072 IPTLISELENDNNY
+1072 IPT
-1086 VNQAYVEQRI
+1086 V
-1096 TDVATSGEIDLSD
+1096 
-1109 YVTTAQLNTKAD
+1109 
-1121 KVHTHSYEDL
+1121 
-1131 TEKPTLFSG
+1131 
-1140 KYADLIGKP
+1140 
-1149 TIPTKTSDITNDSN
+1149 
-1163 FVTTSQLNT
+1163 
-1172 KADTIH
+1172 
-1178 THSYEDLTDKPT
+1178 
-1190 LFSGK
+1190 
-1195 YADLTGKPTIP
+1195 
-1206 TKVSEL
+1206 
-1212 TNDSSFATTVQL
+1212 
-1224 STKANTVHTHDYAD
+1224 
-1238 LENKP
+1238 
-1243 ILFSG
+1243 
-1248 KYIDL
+1248 
-1253 LDKPTIPS
+1253 
-1261 KTSEL
+1261 
-1266 TNDSN
+1266 
-1271 FVDTIALATKA
+1271 
-1282 NLTHSHSYSDL
+1282 
-1293 EDKPILFSGA
+1293 
-1303 YKDLTGKPTIP
+1303 
-1314 TKISELTND
+1314 
-1323 SSFATTSQ
+1323 
-1331 LNTELNKKANT
+1331 
-1342 SHTHVY
+1342 
-1348 SDILDAPVSF
+1348 
-1358 SGNYEDLIN
+1358 
-1367 KPTIPTKVSDLENDE
+1367 
-1382 NFATTSQLNSG
+1382 
-1393 LNTKANSTHTHS
+1393 
-1405 YTELE
+1405 
-1410 DTPTLFSGNYNDLLN
+1410 
-1425 KPTIPTAVSDLT
+1425 VSDLT

-1589 KLDGLT
+1589 KLDRLT
-1595 NFNDSEINQKYNNLI
+1595 NFDDSEINQKYNNLI

>member
-108 KELINTEKIEKLDTI
+108 KELIDTEKIEKLDTI

-274 NYNDLLNKPT
+274 NYNDLLNRPT

-669 KPILFSGKY
+669 KPTLFSGKY

-777 DILDAPVSFSGNY
+777 DILDAPVSFNGNY

-854 PTVPS
+854 P
-859 KTSELTNDSSF
+859 
-870 TTSTQLATKADK
+870 
-882 IHTHNYND
+882 
-890 LEDKPTLFSGAYKD
+890 
-904 LTEKPTIPTKISEL
+904 
-918 INDSNFVDSTVLST
+918 
-932 KANAVHTH
+932 
-940 NYDDLTN
+940 
-947 KPVLFSGT
+947 
-955 YADLTGK
+955 
-962 PTIPTKTSE
+962 
-971 LTNDSN
+971 
-977 FATVTLLDSKADKVH
+977 
-992 NHSYTEL
+992 
-999 DDLPTLF
+999 
-1006 SGDYKDLIGTP
+1006 
-1017 VIPSKTSELTNDSNF
+1017 
-1032 ATTDLVNTKANKT
+1032 
-1045 HSHSYLDLEDLPNLF
+1045 
-1060 SGNYNDLLNKPK
+1060 K
-1072 IPTLISELENDNNY
+1072 IP
-1086 VNQAYVEQRI
+1086 A
-1096 TDVATSGEIDLSD
+1096 
-1109 YVTTAQLNTKAD
+1109 
-1121 KVHTHSYEDL
+1121 
-1131 TEKPTLFSG
+1131 
-1140 KYADLIGKP
+1140 
-1149 TIPTKTSDITNDSN
+1149 
-1163 FVTTSQLNT
+1163 
-1172 KADTIH
+1172 
-1178 THSYEDLTDKPT
+1178 
-1190 LFSGK
+1190 
-1195 YADLTGKPTIP
+1195 
-1206 TKVSEL
+1206 
-1212 TNDSSFATTVQL
+1212 
-1224 STKANTVHTHDYAD
+1224 
-1238 LENKP
+1238 
-1243 ILFSG
+1243 
-1248 KYIDL
+1248 
-1253 LDKPTIPS
+1253 
-1261 KTSEL
+1261 
-1266 TNDSN
+1266 
-1271 FVDTIALATKA
+1271 
-1282 NLTHSHSYSDL
+1282 
-1293 EDKPILFSGA
+1293 
-1303 YKDLTGKPTIP
+1303 
-1314 TKISELTND
+1314 
-1323 SSFATTSQ
+1323 
-1331 LNTELNKKANT
+1331 
-1342 SHTHVY
+1342 
-1348 SDILDAPVSF
+1348 
-1358 SGNYEDLIN
+1358 
-1367 KPTIPTKVSDLENDE
+1367 
-1382 NFATTSQLNSG
+1382 
-1393 LNTKANSTHTHS
+1393 
-1405 YTELE
+1405 
-1410 DTPTLFSGNYNDLLN
+1410 
-1425 KPTIPTAVSDLT
+1425 AVSDLT

-1589 KLDGLT
+1589 KLDRLT
-1595 NFNDSEINQKYNNLI
+1595 NFDDSEINQKYNNLI

-1706 IL
+1706 ILN

>member
-26 KIPEIEEQL
+26 KIPELEEQL

-669 KPILFSGKY
+669 KPTLFSGKY

-725 ILFSGAYKDL
+725 ILFSGAY
-735 TGKPTIPTK
+735 
-744 ISELTNDSSFATTS
+744 A
-758 QLNTELNK
+758 
-766 KANTSHTHVYS
+766 
-777 DILDAPVSFSGNY
+777 
-790 EDLINK
+790 
-796 PTIPT
+796 
-801 KVSDLENDEN
+801 
-811 FATTSQLNSGLN
+811 
-823 TKANSTHTHSYAELE
+823 
-838 DLPTLFS
+838 
-845 GNYNDLLNK
+845 
-854 PTVPS
+854 
-859 KTSELTNDSSF
+859 
-870 TTSTQLATKADK
+870 
-882 IHTHNYND
+882 
-890 LEDKPTLFSGAYKD
+890 
-904 LTEKPTIPTKISEL
+904 
-918 INDSNFVDSTVLST
+918 
-932 KANAVHTH
+932 
-940 NYDDLTN
+940 
-947 KPVLFSGT
+947 
-955 YADLTGK
+955 
-962 PTIPTKTSE
+962 
-971 LTNDSN
+971 
-977 FATVTLLDSKADKVH
+977 
-992 NHSYTEL
+992 
-999 DDLPTLF
+999 
-1006 SGDYKDLIGTP
+1006 
-1017 VIPSKTSELTNDSNF
+1017 
-1032 ATTDLVNTKANKT
+1032 
-1045 HSHSYLDLEDLPNLF
+1045 
-1060 SGNYNDLLNKPK
+1060 
-1072 IPTLISELENDNNY
+1072 
-1086 VNQAYVEQRI
+1086 
-1096 TDVATSGEIDLSD
+1096 
-1109 YVTTAQLNTKAD
+1109 
-1121 KVHTHSYEDL
+1121 
-1131 TEKPTLFSG
+1131 
-1140 KYADLIGKP
+1140 
-1149 TIPTKTSDITNDSN
+1149 
-1163 FVTTSQLNT
+1163 
-1172 KADTIH
+1172 
-1178 THSYEDLTDKPT
+1178 
-1190 LFSGK
+1190 
-1195 YADLTGKPTIP
+1195 
-1206 TKVSEL
+1206 
-1212 TNDSSFATTVQL
+1212 
-1224 STKANTVHTHDYAD
+1224 
-1238 LENKP
+1238 
-1243 ILFSG
+1243 
-1248 KYIDL
+1248 
-1253 LDKPTIPS
+1253 
-1261 KTSEL
+1261 
-1266 TNDSN
+1266 
-1271 FVDTIALATKA
+1271 
-1282 NLTHSHSYSDL
+1282 
-1293 EDKPILFSGA
+1293 
-1303 YKDLTGKPTIP
+1303 DLTGKPTIP

-1410 DTPTLFSGNYNDLLN
+1410 DTPTLFNGNYNDLIN

-1530 DMNFATKSYVD
+1530 DMNFVTKSYVD

-1624 QLTTDRYQYISNFAK
+1624 QLTTDRYQYISNFVK
-1639 NITINLPKV
+1639 DITINLPKV

>member
-26 KIPEIEEQL
+26 KIPELEEQL

-108 KELINTEKIEKLDTI
+108 KELIDTEKIEKLDTI

-669 KPILFSGKY
+669 KPTLFSGKY

-777 DILDAPVSFSGNY
+777 DILDAPVSFN
-790 EDLINK
+790 
-796 PTIPT
+796 
-801 KVSDLENDEN
+801 
-811 FATTSQLNSGLN
+811 
-823 TKANSTHTHSYAELE
+823 
-838 DLPTLFS
+838 
-845 GNYNDLLNK
+845 
-854 PTVPS
+854 
-859 KTSELTNDSSF
+859 
-870 TTSTQLATKADK
+870 
-882 IHTHNYND
+882 
-890 LEDKPTLFSGAYKD
+890 
-904 LTEKPTIPTKISEL
+904 
-918 INDSNFVDSTVLST
+918 
-932 KANAVHTH
+932 
-940 NYDDLTN
+940 
-947 KPVLFSGT
+947 
-955 YADLTGK
+955 
-962 PTIPTKTSE
+962 
-971 LTNDSN
+971 
-977 FATVTLLDSKADKVH
+977 
-992 NHSYTEL
+992 
-999 DDLPTLF
+999 
-1006 SGDYKDLIGTP
+1006 
-1017 VIPSKTSELTNDSNF
+1017 
-1032 ATTDLVNTKANKT
+1032 
-1045 HSHSYLDLEDLPNLF
+1045 
-1060 SGNYNDLLNKPK
+1060 
-1072 IPTLISELENDNNY
+1072 
-1086 VNQAYVEQRI
+1086 
-1096 TDVATSGEIDLSD
+1096 
-1109 YVTTAQLNTKAD
+1109 
-1121 KVHTHSYEDL
+1121 
-1131 TEKPTLFSG
+1131 
-1140 KYADLIGKP
+1140 
-1149 TIPTKTSDITNDSN
+1149 
-1163 FVTTSQLNT
+1163 
-1172 KADTIH
+1172 
-1178 THSYEDLTDKPT
+1178 
-1190 LFSGK
+1190 
-1195 YADLTGKPTIP
+1195 
-1206 TKVSEL
+1206 
-1212 TNDSSFATTVQL
+1212 
-1224 STKANTVHTHDYAD
+1224 
-1238 LENKP
+1238 
-1243 ILFSG
+1243 
-1248 KYIDL
+1248 
-1253 LDKPTIPS
+1253 
-1261 KTSEL
+1261 
-1266 TNDSN
+1266 
-1271 FVDTIALATKA
+1271 
-1282 NLTHSHSYSDL
+1282 
-1293 EDKPILFSGA
+1293 
-1303 YKDLTGKPTIP
+1303 
-1314 TKISELTND
+1314 
-1323 SSFATTSQ
+1323 
-1331 LNTELNKKANT
+1331 
-1342 SHTHVY
+1342 
-1348 SDILDAPVSF
+1348 
-1358 SGNYEDLIN
+1358 GNYEDLIN

-1624 QLTTDRYQYISNFAK
+1624 QLTTDRYQYISNFVK
-1639 NITINLPKV
+1639 DITINLPKV

>member
-26 KIPEIEEQL
+26 KIPELEEQL

-197 TKAEKSHVH
+197 TKAEKSHIH

-669 KPILFSGKY
+669 KP
-678 IDLLD
+678 
-683 KPTIPSK
+683 T
-690 TSELTNDS
+690 
-698 NFVDTIALATKANLT
+698 
-713 HSHSYSDLEDKP
+713 
-725 ILFSGAYKDL
+725 
-735 TGKPTIPTK
+735 
-744 ISELTNDSSFATTS
+744 
-758 QLNTELNK
+758 
-766 KANTSHTHVYS
+766 
-777 DILDAPVSFSGNY
+777 
-790 EDLINK
+790 
-796 PTIPT
+796 
-801 KVSDLENDEN
+801 
-811 FATTSQLNSGLN
+811 
-823 TKANSTHTHSYAELE
+823 
-838 DLPTLFS
+838 
-845 GNYNDLLNK
+845 
-854 PTVPS
+854 
-859 KTSELTNDSSF
+859 
-870 TTSTQLATKADK
+870 
-882 IHTHNYND
+882 
-890 LEDKPTLFSGAYKD
+890 
-904 LTEKPTIPTKISEL
+904 
-918 INDSNFVDSTVLST
+918 
-932 KANAVHTH
+932 
-940 NYDDLTN
+940 
-947 KPVLFSGT
+947 
-955 YADLTGK
+955 
-962 PTIPTKTSE
+962 
-971 LTNDSN
+971 
-977 FATVTLLDSKADKVH
+977 
-992 NHSYTEL
+992 
-999 DDLPTLF
+999 
-1006 SGDYKDLIGTP
+1006 
-1017 VIPSKTSELTNDSNF
+1017 
-1032 ATTDLVNTKANKT
+1032 
-1045 HSHSYLDLEDLPNLF
+1045 
-1060 SGNYNDLLNKPK
+1060 
-1072 IPTLISELENDNNY
+1072 
-1086 VNQAYVEQRI
+1086 
-1096 TDVATSGEIDLSD
+1096 
-1109 YVTTAQLNTKAD
+1109 
-1121 KVHTHSYEDL
+1121 
-1131 TEKPTLFSG
+1131 
-1140 KYADLIGKP
+1140 
-1149 TIPTKTSDITNDSN
+1149 
-1163 FVTTSQLNT
+1163 
-1172 KADTIH
+1172 
-1178 THSYEDLTDKPT
+1178 
-1190 LFSGK
+1190 
-1195 YADLTGKPTIP
+1195 
-1206 TKVSEL
+1206 
-1212 TNDSSFATTVQL
+1212 
-1224 STKANTVHTHDYAD
+1224 
-1238 LENKP
+1238 
-1243 ILFSG
+1243 LFSG

-1425 KPTIPTAVSDLT
+1425 KPKIPTAVSDLT

-1639 NITINLPKV
+1639 DITINLPKV
-1648 TTFTEIVLFFIPMDS
+1648 TTFTEIVLFFIPKDS

>member
-26 KIPEIEEQL
+26 KIPELEEQL

-108 KELINTEKIEKLDTI
+108 KELIDTEKIEKLDTI

-197 TKAEKSHVH
+197 TKAEKSHIH

-669 KPILFSGKY
+669 KPTLFSGKY

-725 ILFSGAYKDL
+725 ILFSGAYADL

-777 DILDAPVSFSGNY
+777 DILDAPVSFNGNY

-854 PTVPS
+854 P
-859 KTSELTNDSSF
+859 
-870 TTSTQLATKADK
+870 
-882 IHTHNYND
+882 
-890 LEDKPTLFSGAYKD
+890 
-904 LTEKPTIPTKISEL
+904 
-918 INDSNFVDSTVLST
+918 
-932 KANAVHTH
+932 
-940 NYDDLTN
+940 
-947 KPVLFSGT
+947 
-955 YADLTGK
+955 
-962 PTIPTKTSE
+962 
-971 LTNDSN
+971 
-977 FATVTLLDSKADKVH
+977 
-992 NHSYTEL
+992 
-999 DDLPTLF
+999 
-1006 SGDYKDLIGTP
+1006 
-1017 VIPSKTSELTNDSNF
+1017 
-1032 ATTDLVNTKANKT
+1032 
-1045 HSHSYLDLEDLPNLF
+1045 
-1060 SGNYNDLLNKPK
+1060 K
-1072 IPTLISELENDNNY
+1072 IPT
-1086 VNQAYVEQRI
+1086 V
-1096 TDVATSGEIDLSD
+1096 
-1109 YVTTAQLNTKAD
+1109 
-1121 KVHTHSYEDL
+1121 
-1131 TEKPTLFSG
+1131 
-1140 KYADLIGKP
+1140 
-1149 TIPTKTSDITNDSN
+1149 
-1163 FVTTSQLNT
+1163 
-1172 KADTIH
+1172 
-1178 THSYEDLTDKPT
+1178 
-1190 LFSGK
+1190 
-1195 YADLTGKPTIP
+1195 
-1206 TKVSEL
+1206 
-1212 TNDSSFATTVQL
+1212 
-1224 STKANTVHTHDYAD
+1224 
-1238 LENKP
+1238 
-1243 ILFSG
+1243 
-1248 KYIDL
+1248 
-1253 LDKPTIPS
+1253 
-1261 KTSEL
+1261 
-1266 TNDSN
+1266 
-1271 FVDTIALATKA
+1271 
-1282 NLTHSHSYSDL
+1282 
-1293 EDKPILFSGA
+1293 
-1303 YKDLTGKPTIP
+1303 
-1314 TKISELTND
+1314 
-1323 SSFATTSQ
+1323 
-1331 LNTELNKKANT
+1331 
-1342 SHTHVY
+1342 
-1348 SDILDAPVSF
+1348 
-1358 SGNYEDLIN
+1358 
-1367 KPTIPTKVSDLENDE
+1367 
-1382 NFATTSQLNSG
+1382 
-1393 LNTKANSTHTHS
+1393 
-1405 YTELE
+1405 
-1410 DTPTLFSGNYNDLLN
+1410 
-1425 KPTIPTAVSDLT
+1425 VSDLT

-1624 QLTTDRYQYISNFAK
+1624 QLTTDRYQYISNFVK
-1639 NITINLPKV
+1639 DITINLPKV

-1663 FYLDMP
+1663 FYLKMP
-1669 TVTFNRNIVS
+1669 TVTFNRSIVS

>member
-26 KIPEIEEQL
+26 KIPELEEQL

-108 KELINTEKIEKLDTI
+108 KELIDTEKIEKLDTI

-197 TKAEKSHVH
+197 TKAEKSHIH

-669 KPILFSGKY
+669 KPTLFSGKY

-854 PTVPS
+854 P
-859 KTSELTNDSSF
+859 K
-870 TTSTQLATKADK
+870 
-882 IHTHNYND
+882 
-890 LEDKPTLFSGAYKD
+890 
-904 LTEKPTIPTKISEL
+904 
-918 INDSNFVDSTVLST
+918 
-932 KANAVHTH
+932 
-940 NYDDLTN
+940 
-947 KPVLFSGT
+947 
-955 YADLTGK
+955 
-962 PTIPTKTSE
+962 
-971 LTNDSN
+971 
-977 FATVTLLDSKADKVH
+977 
-992 NHSYTEL
+992 
-999 DDLPTLF
+999 
-1006 SGDYKDLIGTP
+1006 
-1017 VIPSKTSELTNDSNF
+1017 
-1032 ATTDLVNTKANKT
+1032 
-1045 HSHSYLDLEDLPNLF
+1045 
-1060 SGNYNDLLNKPK
+1060 
-1072 IPTLISELENDNNY
+1072 
-1086 VNQAYVEQRI
+1086 
-1096 TDVATSGEIDLSD
+1096 
-1109 YVTTAQLNTKAD
+1109 
-1121 KVHTHSYEDL
+1121 
-1131 TEKPTLFSG
+1131 
-1140 KYADLIGKP
+1140 
-1149 TIPTKTSDITNDSN
+1149 
-1163 FVTTSQLNT
+1163 
-1172 KADTIH
+1172 
-1178 THSYEDLTDKPT
+1178 
-1190 LFSGK
+1190 
-1195 YADLTGKPTIP
+1195 
-1206 TKVSEL
+1206 
-1212 TNDSSFATTVQL
+1212 
-1224 STKANTVHTHDYAD
+1224 
-1238 LENKP
+1238 
-1243 ILFSG
+1243 
-1248 KYIDL
+1248 
-1253 LDKPTIPS
+1253 
-1261 KTSEL
+1261 
-1266 TNDSN
+1266 
-1271 FVDTIALATKA
+1271 
-1282 NLTHSHSYSDL
+1282 
-1293 EDKPILFSGA
+1293 
-1303 YKDLTGKPTIP
+1303 
-1314 TKISELTND
+1314 
-1323 SSFATTSQ
+1323 
-1331 LNTELNKKANT
+1331 
-1342 SHTHVY
+1342 
-1348 SDILDAPVSF
+1348 
-1358 SGNYEDLIN
+1358 
-1367 KPTIPTKVSDLENDE
+1367 
-1382 NFATTSQLNSG
+1382 
-1393 LNTKANSTHTHS
+1393 
-1405 YTELE
+1405 
-1410 DTPTLFSGNYNDLLN
+1410 
-1425 KPTIPTAVSDLT
+1425 IPTAVSDLT

-1595 NFNDSEINQKYNNLI
+1595 NFDDSEINQKYNNLI

-1624 QLTTDRYQYISNFAK
+1624 QLTTDRYQYISNFVK
-1639 NITINLPKV
+1639 DITINLPKV
-1648 TTFTEIVLFFIPMDS
+1648 TTFTEIVLFFIPKDS
-1663 FYLDMP
+1663 FYLEMP
-1669 TVTFNRNIVS
+1669 TVTFNINIIS
-1679 MKRGS
+1679 MKKGN
-1684 YYRMTFTYVNA
+1684 YYRMTFTYVNEK
-1695 QMGWISDVPTF
+1695 MGWISDVPTF

>member
-197 TKAEKSHVH
+197 TKAEKSHIH

-375 KPVLFSGTY
+375 KPVLFSGIY
-384 ADLTGKPTIPTKTS
+384 ADLTNKPTIPTKTS

-669 KPILFSGKY
+669 KPTLFSGKY

-777 DILDAPVSFSGNY
+777 DILDAPVSFNGNY

-854 PTVPS
+854 P
-859 KTSELTNDSSF
+859 
-870 TTSTQLATKADK
+870 
-882 IHTHNYND
+882 
-890 LEDKPTLFSGAYKD
+890 
-904 LTEKPTIPTKISEL
+904 
-918 INDSNFVDSTVLST
+918 
-932 KANAVHTH
+932 
-940 NYDDLTN
+940 
-947 KPVLFSGT
+947 
-955 YADLTGK
+955 
-962 PTIPTKTSE
+962 
-971 LTNDSN
+971 
-977 FATVTLLDSKADKVH
+977 
-992 NHSYTEL
+992 
-999 DDLPTLF
+999 
-1006 SGDYKDLIGTP
+1006 
-1017 VIPSKTSELTNDSNF
+1017 
-1032 ATTDLVNTKANKT
+1032 
-1045 HSHSYLDLEDLPNLF
+1045 
-1060 SGNYNDLLNKPK
+1060 K
-1072 IPTLISELENDNNY
+1072 IPT
-1086 VNQAYVEQRI
+1086 V
-1096 TDVATSGEIDLSD
+1096 
-1109 YVTTAQLNTKAD
+1109 
-1121 KVHTHSYEDL
+1121 
-1131 TEKPTLFSG
+1131 
-1140 KYADLIGKP
+1140 
-1149 TIPTKTSDITNDSN
+1149 
-1163 FVTTSQLNT
+1163 
-1172 KADTIH
+1172 
-1178 THSYEDLTDKPT
+1178 
-1190 LFSGK
+1190 
-1195 YADLTGKPTIP
+1195 
-1206 TKVSEL
+1206 
-1212 TNDSSFATTVQL
+1212 
-1224 STKANTVHTHDYAD
+1224 
-1238 LENKP
+1238 
-1243 ILFSG
+1243 
-1248 KYIDL
+1248 
-1253 LDKPTIPS
+1253 
-1261 KTSEL
+1261 
-1266 TNDSN
+1266 
-1271 FVDTIALATKA
+1271 
-1282 NLTHSHSYSDL
+1282 
-1293 EDKPILFSGA
+1293 
-1303 YKDLTGKPTIP
+1303 
-1314 TKISELTND
+1314 
-1323 SSFATTSQ
+1323 
-1331 LNTELNKKANT
+1331 
-1342 SHTHVY
+1342 
-1348 SDILDAPVSF
+1348 
-1358 SGNYEDLIN
+1358 
-1367 KPTIPTKVSDLENDE
+1367 
-1382 NFATTSQLNSG
+1382 
-1393 LNTKANSTHTHS
+1393 
-1405 YTELE
+1405 
-1410 DTPTLFSGNYNDLLN
+1410 
-1425 KPTIPTAVSDLT
+1425 VSDLT

-1589 KLDGLT
+1589 KLDRLT
-1595 NFNDSEINQKYNNLI
+1595 NFDDSEINQKYNNLI

>member
-108 KELINTEKIEKLDTI
+108 KELIDTEKIEKLDTI

-556 EDLTEKPTLFSGKY
+556 EDLTEKPTLFNGKY

-669 KPILFSGKY
+669 KPTLFSGKY

-854 PTVPS
+854 P
-859 KTSELTNDSSF
+859 K
-870 TTSTQLATKADK
+870 
-882 IHTHNYND
+882 
-890 LEDKPTLFSGAYKD
+890 
-904 LTEKPTIPTKISEL
+904 
-918 INDSNFVDSTVLST
+918 
-932 KANAVHTH
+932 
-940 NYDDLTN
+940 
-947 KPVLFSGT
+947 
-955 YADLTGK
+955 
-962 PTIPTKTSE
+962 
-971 LTNDSN
+971 
-977 FATVTLLDSKADKVH
+977 
-992 NHSYTEL
+992 
-999 DDLPTLF
+999 
-1006 SGDYKDLIGTP
+1006 
-1017 VIPSKTSELTNDSNF
+1017 
-1032 ATTDLVNTKANKT
+1032 
-1045 HSHSYLDLEDLPNLF
+1045 
-1060 SGNYNDLLNKPK
+1060 
-1072 IPTLISELENDNNY
+1072 
-1086 VNQAYVEQRI
+1086 
-1096 TDVATSGEIDLSD
+1096 
-1109 YVTTAQLNTKAD
+1109 
-1121 KVHTHSYEDL
+1121 
-1131 TEKPTLFSG
+1131 
-1140 KYADLIGKP
+1140 
-1149 TIPTKTSDITNDSN
+1149 
-1163 FVTTSQLNT
+1163 
-1172 KADTIH
+1172 
-1178 THSYEDLTDKPT
+1178 
-1190 LFSGK
+1190 
-1195 YADLTGKPTIP
+1195 
-1206 TKVSEL
+1206 
-1212 TNDSSFATTVQL
+1212 
-1224 STKANTVHTHDYAD
+1224 
-1238 LENKP
+1238 
-1243 ILFSG
+1243 
-1248 KYIDL
+1248 
-1253 LDKPTIPS
+1253 
-1261 KTSEL
+1261 
-1266 TNDSN
+1266 
-1271 FVDTIALATKA
+1271 
-1282 NLTHSHSYSDL
+1282 
-1293 EDKPILFSGA
+1293 
-1303 YKDLTGKPTIP
+1303 
-1314 TKISELTND
+1314 
-1323 SSFATTSQ
+1323 
-1331 LNTELNKKANT
+1331 
-1342 SHTHVY
+1342 
-1348 SDILDAPVSF
+1348 
-1358 SGNYEDLIN
+1358 
-1367 KPTIPTKVSDLENDE
+1367 
-1382 NFATTSQLNSG
+1382 
-1393 LNTKANSTHTHS
+1393 
-1405 YTELE
+1405 
-1410 DTPTLFSGNYNDLLN
+1410 
-1425 KPTIPTAVSDLT
+1425 IPTAVSDLT

-1589 KLDGLT
+1589 KLDRLT
-1595 NFNDSEINQKYNNLI
+1595 NFDDSEINQKYNNLI

>member
-26 KIPEIEEQL
+26 KIPELEEQL

-108 KELINTEKIEKLDTI
+108 KELIDTEKIEKLDTI

-197 TKAEKSHVH
+197 TKAEKSHIH

-375 KPVLFSGTY
+375 KPVLFSGIY

-480 LEDLPNLFSGNYN
+480 LEDKPTLFSGNYN

-669 KPILFSGKY
+669 KPTLFSGKY

-725 ILFSGAYKDL
+725 ILFSGAYADL

-766 KANTSHTHVYS
+766 KANASHTHVYS

-790 EDLINK
+790 KDLINK

-854 PTVPS
+854 P
-859 KTSELTNDSSF
+859 
-870 TTSTQLATKADK
+870 
-882 IHTHNYND
+882 
-890 LEDKPTLFSGAYKD
+890 
-904 LTEKPTIPTKISEL
+904 
-918 INDSNFVDSTVLST
+918 
-932 KANAVHTH
+932 
-940 NYDDLTN
+940 
-947 KPVLFSGT
+947 
-955 YADLTGK
+955 
-962 PTIPTKTSE
+962 
-971 LTNDSN
+971 
-977 FATVTLLDSKADKVH
+977 
-992 NHSYTEL
+992 
-999 DDLPTLF
+999 
-1006 SGDYKDLIGTP
+1006 
-1017 VIPSKTSELTNDSNF
+1017 
-1032 ATTDLVNTKANKT
+1032 
-1045 HSHSYLDLEDLPNLF
+1045 
-1060 SGNYNDLLNKPK
+1060 K
-1072 IPTLISELENDNNY
+1072 IPT
-1086 VNQAYVEQRI
+1086 V
-1096 TDVATSGEIDLSD
+1096 
-1109 YVTTAQLNTKAD
+1109 
-1121 KVHTHSYEDL
+1121 
-1131 TEKPTLFSG
+1131 
-1140 KYADLIGKP
+1140 
-1149 TIPTKTSDITNDSN
+1149 
-1163 FVTTSQLNT
+1163 
-1172 KADTIH
+1172 
-1178 THSYEDLTDKPT
+1178 
-1190 LFSGK
+1190 
-1195 YADLTGKPTIP
+1195 
-1206 TKVSEL
+1206 
-1212 TNDSSFATTVQL
+1212 
-1224 STKANTVHTHDYAD
+1224 
-1238 LENKP
+1238 
-1243 ILFSG
+1243 
-1248 KYIDL
+1248 
-1253 LDKPTIPS
+1253 
-1261 KTSEL
+1261 
-1266 TNDSN
+1266 
-1271 FVDTIALATKA
+1271 
-1282 NLTHSHSYSDL
+1282 
-1293 EDKPILFSGA
+1293 
-1303 YKDLTGKPTIP
+1303 
-1314 TKISELTND
+1314 
-1323 SSFATTSQ
+1323 
-1331 LNTELNKKANT
+1331 
-1342 SHTHVY
+1342 
-1348 SDILDAPVSF
+1348 
-1358 SGNYEDLIN
+1358 
-1367 KPTIPTKVSDLENDE
+1367 
-1382 NFATTSQLNSG
+1382 
-1393 LNTKANSTHTHS
+1393 
-1405 YTELE
+1405 
-1410 DTPTLFSGNYNDLLN
+1410 
-1425 KPTIPTAVSDLT
+1425 VSDLT

-1589 KLDGLT
+1589 KLDRLT
-1595 NFNDSEINQKYNNLI
+1595 NFDDSEINQKYNNLI

-1679 MKRGS
+1679 MKKGS

>member
-26 KIPEIEEQL
+26 KIPELEEQL

-108 KELINTEKIEKLDTI
+108 KELIDTEKIEKLDTI

-669 KPILFSGKY
+669 KPTLFSGKY

-698 NFVDTIALATKANLT
+698 NFVDATALATKANLT

-854 PTVPS
+854 P
-859 KTSELTNDSSF
+859 
-870 TTSTQLATKADK
+870 
-882 IHTHNYND
+882 
-890 LEDKPTLFSGAYKD
+890 
-904 LTEKPTIPTKISEL
+904 
-918 INDSNFVDSTVLST
+918 
-932 KANAVHTH
+932 
-940 NYDDLTN
+940 
-947 KPVLFSGT
+947 
-955 YADLTGK
+955 
-962 PTIPTKTSE
+962 
-971 LTNDSN
+971 
-977 FATVTLLDSKADKVH
+977 
-992 NHSYTEL
+992 
-999 DDLPTLF
+999 
-1006 SGDYKDLIGTP
+1006 
-1017 VIPSKTSELTNDSNF
+1017 
-1032 ATTDLVNTKANKT
+1032 
-1045 HSHSYLDLEDLPNLF
+1045 
-1060 SGNYNDLLNKPK
+1060 K
-1072 IPTLISELENDNNY
+1072 IPT
-1086 VNQAYVEQRI
+1086 V
-1096 TDVATSGEIDLSD
+1096 
-1109 YVTTAQLNTKAD
+1109 
-1121 KVHTHSYEDL
+1121 
-1131 TEKPTLFSG
+1131 
-1140 KYADLIGKP
+1140 
-1149 TIPTKTSDITNDSN
+1149 
-1163 FVTTSQLNT
+1163 
-1172 KADTIH
+1172 
-1178 THSYEDLTDKPT
+1178 
-1190 LFSGK
+1190 
-1195 YADLTGKPTIP
+1195 
-1206 TKVSEL
+1206 
-1212 TNDSSFATTVQL
+1212 
-1224 STKANTVHTHDYAD
+1224 
-1238 LENKP
+1238 
-1243 ILFSG
+1243 
-1248 KYIDL
+1248 
-1253 LDKPTIPS
+1253 
-1261 KTSEL
+1261 
-1266 TNDSN
+1266 
-1271 FVDTIALATKA
+1271 
-1282 NLTHSHSYSDL
+1282 
-1293 EDKPILFSGA
+1293 
-1303 YKDLTGKPTIP
+1303 
-1314 TKISELTND
+1314 
-1323 SSFATTSQ
+1323 
-1331 LNTELNKKANT
+1331 
-1342 SHTHVY
+1342 
-1348 SDILDAPVSF
+1348 
-1358 SGNYEDLIN
+1358 
-1367 KPTIPTKVSDLENDE
+1367 
-1382 NFATTSQLNSG
+1382 
-1393 LNTKANSTHTHS
+1393 
-1405 YTELE
+1405 
-1410 DTPTLFSGNYNDLLN
+1410 
-1425 KPTIPTAVSDLT
+1425 VSDLT

-1530 DMNFATKSYVD
+1530 DMNFVTKSYVD
-1541 EQISNIDISAGNIGD
+1541 EQISNIDKNAGNVGD

-1589 KLDGLT
+1589 KLDRLT
-1595 NFNDSEINQKYNNLI
+1595 NFDDSEINQKYNNLI

-1624 QLTTDRYQYISNFAK
+1624 QLTTDRYQYISNFVK
-1639 NITINLPKV
+1639 DITINLPKV
-1648 TTFTEIVLFFIPMDS
+1648 TTFTEIVLFFIPKDN

>member
-26 KIPEIEEQL
+26 KIPELEEQL

-108 KELINTEKIEKLDTI
+108 KELIDTEKIEKLDTI

-197 TKAEKSHVH
+197 TKAEKSHIH

-375 KPVLFSGTY
+375 KPVLFSGIY
-384 ADLTGKPTIPTKTS
+384 ADLTNKPTIPTKTS

-669 KPILFSGKY
+669 KPTLFSGKY

-801 KVSDLENDEN
+801 KVSDLENDE
-811 FATTSQLNSGLN
+811 
-823 TKANSTHTHSYAELE
+823 
-838 DLPTLFS
+838 
-845 GNYNDLLNK
+845 
-854 PTVPS
+854 
-859 KTSELTNDSSF
+859 
-870 TTSTQLATKADK
+870 
-882 IHTHNYND
+882 
-890 LEDKPTLFSGAYKD
+890 
-904 LTEKPTIPTKISEL
+904 
-918 INDSNFVDSTVLST
+918 
-932 KANAVHTH
+932 
-940 NYDDLTN
+940 
-947 KPVLFSGT
+947 
-955 YADLTGK
+955 
-962 PTIPTKTSE
+962 
-971 LTNDSN
+971 
-977 FATVTLLDSKADKVH
+977 
-992 NHSYTEL
+992 
-999 DDLPTLF
+999 
-1006 SGDYKDLIGTP
+1006 
-1017 VIPSKTSELTNDSNF
+1017 
-1032 ATTDLVNTKANKT
+1032 
-1045 HSHSYLDLEDLPNLF
+1045 
-1060 SGNYNDLLNKPK
+1060 
-1072 IPTLISELENDNNY
+1072 
-1086 VNQAYVEQRI
+1086 
-1096 TDVATSGEIDLSD
+1096 
-1109 YVTTAQLNTKAD
+1109 
-1121 KVHTHSYEDL
+1121 
-1131 TEKPTLFSG
+1131 
-1140 KYADLIGKP
+1140 
-1149 TIPTKTSDITNDSN
+1149 
-1163 FVTTSQLNT
+1163 
-1172 KADTIH
+1172 
-1178 THSYEDLTDKPT
+1178 
-1190 LFSGK
+1190 
-1195 YADLTGKPTIP
+1195 
-1206 TKVSEL
+1206 
-1212 TNDSSFATTVQL
+1212 
-1224 STKANTVHTHDYAD
+1224 
-1238 LENKP
+1238 
-1243 ILFSG
+1243 
-1248 KYIDL
+1248 
-1253 LDKPTIPS
+1253 
-1261 KTSEL
+1261 
-1266 TNDSN
+1266 
-1271 FVDTIALATKA
+1271 
-1282 NLTHSHSYSDL
+1282 
-1293 EDKPILFSGA
+1293 
-1303 YKDLTGKPTIP
+1303 
-1314 TKISELTND
+1314 
-1323 SSFATTSQ
+1323 
-1331 LNTELNKKANT
+1331 
-1342 SHTHVY
+1342 
-1348 SDILDAPVSF
+1348 
-1358 SGNYEDLIN
+1358 
-1367 KPTIPTKVSDLENDE
+1367 
-1382 NFATTSQLNSG
+1382 
-1393 LNTKANSTHTHS
+1393 
-1405 YTELE
+1405 
-1410 DTPTLFSGNYNDLLN
+1410 
-1425 KPTIPTAVSDLT
+1425 
-1437 NDLNFV
+1437 NFV

-1589 KLDGLT
+1589 KLDRLT
-1595 NFNDSEINQKYNNLI
+1595 NFDDSEINQKYNNLI

-1624 QLTTDRYQYISNFAK
+1624 QLTTDRYQYISNFVK
-1639 NITINLPKV
+1639 DITINLPKV

>member
-26 KIPEIEEQL
+26 KIPELEEQL

-108 KELINTEKIEKLDTI
+108 KELIDTEKIEKLDTI

-197 TKAEKSHVH
+197 TKAEKSHIH

-274 NYNDLLNKPT
+274 NYNDLINRPT

-324 LFSGAYKDLTEKPTI
+324 LFSGAYKDLT
-339 PTKISELI
+339 
-347 NDSNFVD
+347 
-354 STVLSTKANAVHT
+354 
-367 HNYDDLTN
+367 
-375 KPVLFSGTY
+375 
-384 ADLTGKPTIPTKTS
+384 GKPTIPT
-398 ELTNDS
+398 LT
-404 NFATVTLLDSKAD
+404 
-417 KVHNHSY
+417 
-424 TELDDLPTLFSGDY
+424 
-438 KDLIGT
+438 
-444 PVIPSK
+444 
-450 TSELTNDSNFATTDL
+450 
-465 VNTKANKTHSHSYLD
+465 
-480 LEDLPNLFSGNYN
+480 
-493 DLLNKPKIPTLISEL
+493 SEL
-508 ENDNNYVNQAY
+508 ENDSNFTTKAY

-593 TTSQLNTKA
+593 TTSQLNA
-602 DTIHT
+602 
-607 HSYEDLTDKPTLFSG
+607 
-622 KYADL
+622 
-627 TGKPTIPT
+627 
-635 KVSELT
+635 
-641 NDSSFATTVQLSTKA
+641 
-656 NTVHTHDYADLEN
+656 
-669 KPILFSGKY
+669 
-678 IDLLD
+678 
-683 KPTIPSK
+683 
-690 TSELTNDS
+690 
-698 NFVDTIALATKANLT
+698 
-713 HSHSYSDLEDKP
+713 
-725 ILFSGAYKDL
+725 
-735 TGKPTIPTK
+735 
-744 ISELTNDSSFATTS
+744 
-758 QLNTELNK
+758 ELNK

-790 EDLINK
+790 KDLINK

-854 PTVPS
+854 P
-859 KTSELTNDSSF
+859 
-870 TTSTQLATKADK
+870 
-882 IHTHNYND
+882 
-890 LEDKPTLFSGAYKD
+890 
-904 LTEKPTIPTKISEL
+904 
-918 INDSNFVDSTVLST
+918 
-932 KANAVHTH
+932 
-940 NYDDLTN
+940 
-947 KPVLFSGT
+947 
-955 YADLTGK
+955 
-962 PTIPTKTSE
+962 
-971 LTNDSN
+971 
-977 FATVTLLDSKADKVH
+977 
-992 NHSYTEL
+992 
-999 DDLPTLF
+999 
-1006 SGDYKDLIGTP
+1006 
-1017 VIPSKTSELTNDSNF
+1017 
-1032 ATTDLVNTKANKT
+1032 
-1045 HSHSYLDLEDLPNLF
+1045 
-1060 SGNYNDLLNKPK
+1060 K
-1072 IPTLISELENDNNY
+1072 IPT
-1086 VNQAYVEQRI
+1086 V
-1096 TDVATSGEIDLSD
+1096 
-1109 YVTTAQLNTKAD
+1109 
-1121 KVHTHSYEDL
+1121 
-1131 TEKPTLFSG
+1131 
-1140 KYADLIGKP
+1140 
-1149 TIPTKTSDITNDSN
+1149 
-1163 FVTTSQLNT
+1163 
-1172 KADTIH
+1172 
-1178 THSYEDLTDKPT
+1178 
-1190 LFSGK
+1190 
-1195 YADLTGKPTIP
+1195 
-1206 TKVSEL
+1206 
-1212 TNDSSFATTVQL
+1212 
-1224 STKANTVHTHDYAD
+1224 
-1238 LENKP
+1238 
-1243 ILFSG
+1243 
-1248 KYIDL
+1248 
-1253 LDKPTIPS
+1253 
-1261 KTSEL
+1261 
-1266 TNDSN
+1266 
-1271 FVDTIALATKA
+1271 
-1282 NLTHSHSYSDL
+1282 
-1293 EDKPILFSGA
+1293 
-1303 YKDLTGKPTIP
+1303 
-1314 TKISELTND
+1314 
-1323 SSFATTSQ
+1323 
-1331 LNTELNKKANT
+1331 
-1342 SHTHVY
+1342 
-1348 SDILDAPVSF
+1348 
-1358 SGNYEDLIN
+1358 
-1367 KPTIPTKVSDLENDE
+1367 
-1382 NFATTSQLNSG
+1382 
-1393 LNTKANSTHTHS
+1393 
-1405 YTELE
+1405 
-1410 DTPTLFSGNYNDLLN
+1410 
-1425 KPTIPTAVSDLT
+1425 VSDLT

-1497 TSHTHTFDDL
+1497 ISHTHTFDDL

-1648 TTFTEIVLFFIPMDS
+1648 TTFTEIVLFFIPKDS
-1663 FYLDMP
+1663 FYLEMP

>member
-26 KIPEIEEQL
+26 KIPELEEQL

-375 KPVLFSGTY
+375 KPVLFSGIY

-669 KPILFSGKY
+669 KPTLFSGKY

-854 PTVPS
+854 P
-859 KTSELTNDSSF
+859 
-870 TTSTQLATKADK
+870 
-882 IHTHNYND
+882 
-890 LEDKPTLFSGAYKD
+890 
-904 LTEKPTIPTKISEL
+904 
-918 INDSNFVDSTVLST
+918 
-932 KANAVHTH
+932 
-940 NYDDLTN
+940 
-947 KPVLFSGT
+947 
-955 YADLTGK
+955 
-962 PTIPTKTSE
+962 
-971 LTNDSN
+971 
-977 FATVTLLDSKADKVH
+977 
-992 NHSYTEL
+992 
-999 DDLPTLF
+999 
-1006 SGDYKDLIGTP
+1006 
-1017 VIPSKTSELTNDSNF
+1017 
-1032 ATTDLVNTKANKT
+1032 
-1045 HSHSYLDLEDLPNLF
+1045 
-1060 SGNYNDLLNKPK
+1060 K
-1072 IPTLISELENDNNY
+1072 IPT
-1086 VNQAYVEQRI
+1086 V
-1096 TDVATSGEIDLSD
+1096 
-1109 YVTTAQLNTKAD
+1109 
-1121 KVHTHSYEDL
+1121 
-1131 TEKPTLFSG
+1131 
-1140 KYADLIGKP
+1140 
-1149 TIPTKTSDITNDSN
+1149 
-1163 FVTTSQLNT
+1163 
-1172 KADTIH
+1172 
-1178 THSYEDLTDKPT
+1178 
-1190 LFSGK
+1190 
-1195 YADLTGKPTIP
+1195 
-1206 TKVSEL
+1206 
-1212 TNDSSFATTVQL
+1212 
-1224 STKANTVHTHDYAD
+1224 
-1238 LENKP
+1238 
-1243 ILFSG
+1243 
-1248 KYIDL
+1248 
-1253 LDKPTIPS
+1253 
-1261 KTSEL
+1261 
-1266 TNDSN
+1266 
-1271 FVDTIALATKA
+1271 
-1282 NLTHSHSYSDL
+1282 
-1293 EDKPILFSGA
+1293 
-1303 YKDLTGKPTIP
+1303 
-1314 TKISELTND
+1314 
-1323 SSFATTSQ
+1323 
-1331 LNTELNKKANT
+1331 
-1342 SHTHVY
+1342 
-1348 SDILDAPVSF
+1348 
-1358 SGNYEDLIN
+1358 
-1367 KPTIPTKVSDLENDE
+1367 
-1382 NFATTSQLNSG
+1382 
-1393 LNTKANSTHTHS
+1393 
-1405 YTELE
+1405 
-1410 DTPTLFSGNYNDLLN
+1410 
-1425 KPTIPTAVSDLT
+1425 VSDLT

-1639 NITINLPKV
+1639 DITINLPKV

>member
-108 KELINTEKIEKLDTI
+108 KELIDTEKIEKLDTI

-669 KPILFSGKY
+669 KP
-678 IDLLD
+678 
-683 KPTIPSK
+683 T
-690 TSELTNDS
+690 
-698 NFVDTIALATKANLT
+698 
-713 HSHSYSDLEDKP
+713 
-725 ILFSGAYKDL
+725 
-735 TGKPTIPTK
+735 
-744 ISELTNDSSFATTS
+744 
-758 QLNTELNK
+758 
-766 KANTSHTHVYS
+766 
-777 DILDAPVSFSGNY
+777 
-790 EDLINK
+790 
-796 PTIPT
+796 
-801 KVSDLENDEN
+801 
-811 FATTSQLNSGLN
+811 
-823 TKANSTHTHSYAELE
+823 
-838 DLPTLFS
+838 
-845 GNYNDLLNK
+845 
-854 PTVPS
+854 
-859 KTSELTNDSSF
+859 
-870 TTSTQLATKADK
+870 
-882 IHTHNYND
+882 
-890 LEDKPTLFSGAYKD
+890 
-904 LTEKPTIPTKISEL
+904 
-918 INDSNFVDSTVLST
+918 
-932 KANAVHTH
+932 
-940 NYDDLTN
+940 
-947 KPVLFSGT
+947 
-955 YADLTGK
+955 
-962 PTIPTKTSE
+962 
-971 LTNDSN
+971 
-977 FATVTLLDSKADKVH
+977 
-992 NHSYTEL
+992 
-999 DDLPTLF
+999 
-1006 SGDYKDLIGTP
+1006 
-1017 VIPSKTSELTNDSNF
+1017 
-1032 ATTDLVNTKANKT
+1032 
-1045 HSHSYLDLEDLPNLF
+1045 
-1060 SGNYNDLLNKPK
+1060 
-1072 IPTLISELENDNNY
+1072 
-1086 VNQAYVEQRI
+1086 
-1096 TDVATSGEIDLSD
+1096 
-1109 YVTTAQLNTKAD
+1109 
-1121 KVHTHSYEDL
+1121 
-1131 TEKPTLFSG
+1131 
-1140 KYADLIGKP
+1140 
-1149 TIPTKTSDITNDSN
+1149 
-1163 FVTTSQLNT
+1163 
-1172 KADTIH
+1172 
-1178 THSYEDLTDKPT
+1178 
-1190 LFSGK
+1190 
-1195 YADLTGKPTIP
+1195 
-1206 TKVSEL
+1206 
-1212 TNDSSFATTVQL
+1212 
-1224 STKANTVHTHDYAD
+1224 
-1238 LENKP
+1238 
-1243 ILFSG
+1243 LFSG

-1589 KLDGLT
+1589 KLDRLT
-1595 NFNDSEINQKYNNLI
+1595 NFDDSEINQKYNNLI

>member
-26 KIPEIEEQL
+26 KIPELEEQL

-108 KELINTEKIEKLDTI
+108 KELIDTEKIEKLDTI

-197 TKAEKSHVH
+197 TKAEKSHIH

-375 KPVLFSGTY
+375 KPVLFSGIY

-669 KPILFSGKY
+669 KPTLFSGKY

-854 PTVPS
+854 P
-859 KTSELTNDSSF
+859 K
-870 TTSTQLATKADK
+870 
-882 IHTHNYND
+882 
-890 LEDKPTLFSGAYKD
+890 
-904 LTEKPTIPTKISEL
+904 
-918 INDSNFVDSTVLST
+918 
-932 KANAVHTH
+932 
-940 NYDDLTN
+940 
-947 KPVLFSGT
+947 
-955 YADLTGK
+955 
-962 PTIPTKTSE
+962 
-971 LTNDSN
+971 
-977 FATVTLLDSKADKVH
+977 
-992 NHSYTEL
+992 
-999 DDLPTLF
+999 
-1006 SGDYKDLIGTP
+1006 
-1017 VIPSKTSELTNDSNF
+1017 
-1032 ATTDLVNTKANKT
+1032 
-1045 HSHSYLDLEDLPNLF
+1045 
-1060 SGNYNDLLNKPK
+1060 
-1072 IPTLISELENDNNY
+1072 
-1086 VNQAYVEQRI
+1086 
-1096 TDVATSGEIDLSD
+1096 
-1109 YVTTAQLNTKAD
+1109 
-1121 KVHTHSYEDL
+1121 
-1131 TEKPTLFSG
+1131 
-1140 KYADLIGKP
+1140 
-1149 TIPTKTSDITNDSN
+1149 
-1163 FVTTSQLNT
+1163 
-1172 KADTIH
+1172 
-1178 THSYEDLTDKPT
+1178 
-1190 LFSGK
+1190 
-1195 YADLTGKPTIP
+1195 
-1206 TKVSEL
+1206 
-1212 TNDSSFATTVQL
+1212 
-1224 STKANTVHTHDYAD
+1224 
-1238 LENKP
+1238 
-1243 ILFSG
+1243 
-1248 KYIDL
+1248 
-1253 LDKPTIPS
+1253 
-1261 KTSEL
+1261 
-1266 TNDSN
+1266 
-1271 FVDTIALATKA
+1271 
-1282 NLTHSHSYSDL
+1282 
-1293 EDKPILFSGA
+1293 
-1303 YKDLTGKPTIP
+1303 
-1314 TKISELTND
+1314 
-1323 SSFATTSQ
+1323 
-1331 LNTELNKKANT
+1331 
-1342 SHTHVY
+1342 
-1348 SDILDAPVSF
+1348 
-1358 SGNYEDLIN
+1358 
-1367 KPTIPTKVSDLENDE
+1367 
-1382 NFATTSQLNSG
+1382 
-1393 LNTKANSTHTHS
+1393 
-1405 YTELE
+1405 
-1410 DTPTLFSGNYNDLLN
+1410 
-1425 KPTIPTAVSDLT
+1425 IPTAVSDLT

-1624 QLTTDRYQYISNFAK
+1624 QLTTDRYQYISNFVK
-1639 NITINLPKV
+1639 DITINLPKV

>member
-26 KIPEIEEQL
+26 KIPELEEQL

-108 KELINTEKIEKLDTI
+108 KELIDTEKIEKLDTI

-669 KPILFSGKY
+669 KP
-678 IDLLD
+678 
-683 KPTIPSK
+683 T
-690 TSELTNDS
+690 
-698 NFVDTIALATKANLT
+698 
-713 HSHSYSDLEDKP
+713 
-725 ILFSGAYKDL
+725 
-735 TGKPTIPTK
+735 
-744 ISELTNDSSFATTS
+744 
-758 QLNTELNK
+758 
-766 KANTSHTHVYS
+766 
-777 DILDAPVSFSGNY
+777 
-790 EDLINK
+790 
-796 PTIPT
+796 
-801 KVSDLENDEN
+801 
-811 FATTSQLNSGLN
+811 
-823 TKANSTHTHSYAELE
+823 
-838 DLPTLFS
+838 
-845 GNYNDLLNK
+845 
-854 PTVPS
+854 
-859 KTSELTNDSSF
+859 
-870 TTSTQLATKADK
+870 
-882 IHTHNYND
+882 
-890 LEDKPTLFSGAYKD
+890 
-904 LTEKPTIPTKISEL
+904 
-918 INDSNFVDSTVLST
+918 
-932 KANAVHTH
+932 
-940 NYDDLTN
+940 
-947 KPVLFSGT
+947 
-955 YADLTGK
+955 
-962 PTIPTKTSE
+962 
-971 LTNDSN
+971 
-977 FATVTLLDSKADKVH
+977 
-992 NHSYTEL
+992 
-999 DDLPTLF
+999 
-1006 SGDYKDLIGTP
+1006 
-1017 VIPSKTSELTNDSNF
+1017 
-1032 ATTDLVNTKANKT
+1032 
-1045 HSHSYLDLEDLPNLF
+1045 
-1060 SGNYNDLLNKPK
+1060 
-1072 IPTLISELENDNNY
+1072 
-1086 VNQAYVEQRI
+1086 
-1096 TDVATSGEIDLSD
+1096 
-1109 YVTTAQLNTKAD
+1109 
-1121 KVHTHSYEDL
+1121 
-1131 TEKPTLFSG
+1131 
-1140 KYADLIGKP
+1140 
-1149 TIPTKTSDITNDSN
+1149 
-1163 FVTTSQLNT
+1163 
-1172 KADTIH
+1172 
-1178 THSYEDLTDKPT
+1178 
-1190 LFSGK
+1190 
-1195 YADLTGKPTIP
+1195 
-1206 TKVSEL
+1206 
-1212 TNDSSFATTVQL
+1212 
-1224 STKANTVHTHDYAD
+1224 
-1238 LENKP
+1238 
-1243 ILFSG
+1243 LFSG

-1648 TTFTEIVLFFIPMDS
+1648 TTFTEIVLFFIPKDS
-1663 FYLDMP
+1663 FYLEMP
-1669 TVTFNRNIVS
+1669 TVTFNRNIIS

>member
-26 KIPEIEEQL
+26 KIPELEEQL

-108 KELINTEKIEKLDTI
+108 KELIDTEKIEKLDTI

-669 KPILFSGKY
+669 KPTLFSGKY

-790 EDLINK
+790 K
-796 PTIPT
+796 
-801 KVSDLENDEN
+801 
-811 FATTSQLNSGLN
+811 
-823 TKANSTHTHSYAELE
+823 
-838 DLPTLFS
+838 
-845 GNYNDLLNK
+845 
-854 PTVPS
+854 
-859 KTSELTNDSSF
+859 
-870 TTSTQLATKADK
+870 
-882 IHTHNYND
+882 
-890 LEDKPTLFSGAYKD
+890 
-904 LTEKPTIPTKISEL
+904 
-918 INDSNFVDSTVLST
+918 
-932 KANAVHTH
+932 
-940 NYDDLTN
+940 
-947 KPVLFSGT
+947 
-955 YADLTGK
+955 
-962 PTIPTKTSE
+962 
-971 LTNDSN
+971 
-977 FATVTLLDSKADKVH
+977 
-992 NHSYTEL
+992 
-999 DDLPTLF
+999 
-1006 SGDYKDLIGTP
+1006 
-1017 VIPSKTSELTNDSNF
+1017 
-1032 ATTDLVNTKANKT
+1032 
-1045 HSHSYLDLEDLPNLF
+1045 
-1060 SGNYNDLLNKPK
+1060 
-1072 IPTLISELENDNNY
+1072 
-1086 VNQAYVEQRI
+1086 
-1096 TDVATSGEIDLSD
+1096 
-1109 YVTTAQLNTKAD
+1109 
-1121 KVHTHSYEDL
+1121 
-1131 TEKPTLFSG
+1131 
-1140 KYADLIGKP
+1140 
-1149 TIPTKTSDITNDSN
+1149 
-1163 FVTTSQLNT
+1163 
-1172 KADTIH
+1172 
-1178 THSYEDLTDKPT
+1178 
-1190 LFSGK
+1190 
-1195 YADLTGKPTIP
+1195 
-1206 TKVSEL
+1206 
-1212 TNDSSFATTVQL
+1212 
-1224 STKANTVHTHDYAD
+1224 
-1238 LENKP
+1238 
-1243 ILFSG
+1243 
-1248 KYIDL
+1248 
-1253 LDKPTIPS
+1253 
-1261 KTSEL
+1261 
-1266 TNDSN
+1266 
-1271 FVDTIALATKA
+1271 
-1282 NLTHSHSYSDL
+1282 
-1293 EDKPILFSGA
+1293 
-1303 YKDLTGKPTIP
+1303 
-1314 TKISELTND
+1314 
-1323 SSFATTSQ
+1323 
-1331 LNTELNKKANT
+1331 
-1342 SHTHVY
+1342 
-1348 SDILDAPVSF
+1348 
-1358 SGNYEDLIN
+1358 DLIN

-1425 KPTIPTAVSDLT
+1425 KPKIPTVVSDLT

-1589 KLDGLT
+1589 KLDRLT
-1595 NFNDSEINQKYNNLI
+1595 NFDDSEINQKYNNLI

-1624 QLTTDRYQYISNFAK
+1624 QLTTDRYQYISNFVK
-1639 NITINLPKV
+1639 DITINLPKV
-1648 TTFTEIVLFFIPMDS
+1648 TTFTEIVLFFIPKDS
-1663 FYLDMP
+1663 FYLEMP

>member
-26 KIPEIEEQL
+26 KIPELEEQL

-197 TKAEKSHVH
+197 TKAEKSHIH

-274 NYNDLLNKPT
+274 NYNDLINRPT

-669 KPILFSGKY
+669 KPTLFSGKY

-725 ILFSGAYKDL
+725 ILFSGAYADL

-790 EDLINK
+790 K
-796 PTIPT
+796 
-801 KVSDLENDEN
+801 
-811 FATTSQLNSGLN
+811 
-823 TKANSTHTHSYAELE
+823 
-838 DLPTLFS
+838 
-845 GNYNDLLNK
+845 
-854 PTVPS
+854 
-859 KTSELTNDSSF
+859 
-870 TTSTQLATKADK
+870 
-882 IHTHNYND
+882 
-890 LEDKPTLFSGAYKD
+890 
-904 LTEKPTIPTKISEL
+904 
-918 INDSNFVDSTVLST
+918 
-932 KANAVHTH
+932 
-940 NYDDLTN
+940 
-947 KPVLFSGT
+947 
-955 YADLTGK
+955 
-962 PTIPTKTSE
+962 
-971 LTNDSN
+971 
-977 FATVTLLDSKADKVH
+977 
-992 NHSYTEL
+992 
-999 DDLPTLF
+999 
-1006 SGDYKDLIGTP
+1006 
-1017 VIPSKTSELTNDSNF
+1017 
-1032 ATTDLVNTKANKT
+1032 
-1045 HSHSYLDLEDLPNLF
+1045 
-1060 SGNYNDLLNKPK
+1060 
-1072 IPTLISELENDNNY
+1072 
-1086 VNQAYVEQRI
+1086 
-1096 TDVATSGEIDLSD
+1096 
-1109 YVTTAQLNTKAD
+1109 
-1121 KVHTHSYEDL
+1121 
-1131 TEKPTLFSG
+1131 
-1140 KYADLIGKP
+1140 
-1149 TIPTKTSDITNDSN
+1149 
-1163 FVTTSQLNT
+1163 
-1172 KADTIH
+1172 
-1178 THSYEDLTDKPT
+1178 
-1190 LFSGK
+1190 
-1195 YADLTGKPTIP
+1195 
-1206 TKVSEL
+1206 
-1212 TNDSSFATTVQL
+1212 
-1224 STKANTVHTHDYAD
+1224 
-1238 LENKP
+1238 
-1243 ILFSG
+1243 
-1248 KYIDL
+1248 
-1253 LDKPTIPS
+1253 
-1261 KTSEL
+1261 
-1266 TNDSN
+1266 
-1271 FVDTIALATKA
+1271 
-1282 NLTHSHSYSDL
+1282 
-1293 EDKPILFSGA
+1293 
-1303 YKDLTGKPTIP
+1303 
-1314 TKISELTND
+1314 
-1323 SSFATTSQ
+1323 
-1331 LNTELNKKANT
+1331 
-1342 SHTHVY
+1342 
-1348 SDILDAPVSF
+1348 
-1358 SGNYEDLIN
+1358 DLIN

-1425 KPTIPTAVSDLT
+1425 KPKIPTAVSDLT

-1589 KLDGLT
+1589 KLDRLT
-1595 NFNDSEINQKYNNLI
+1595 NFDDSEINQKYNNLI

-1624 QLTTDRYQYISNFAK
+1624 QLTTDRYQYISNFVK
-1639 NITINLPKV
+1639 DITINLPKV

-1669 TVTFNRNIVS
+1669 TVTFNRNIIS

>member
-26 KIPEIEEQL
+26 KIPELEEQL

-108 KELINTEKIEKLDTI
+108 KELIDTEKIEKLDTI

-197 TKAEKSHVH
+197 TKAEKSHIH

-669 KPILFSGKY
+669 KPTLFSGKY

-698 NFVDTIALATKANLT
+698 NFVDATALATKANLT

-725 ILFSGAYKDL
+725 VLFSGAYADL
-735 TGKPTIPTK
+735 TGKPIIPTK
-744 ISELTNDSSFATTS
+744 VSELTNDSSFATTS

-777 DILDAPVSFSGNY
+777 DILDAPVSFSG
-790 EDLINK
+790 
-796 PTIPT
+796 
-801 KVSDLENDEN
+801 
-811 FATTSQLNSGLN
+811 
-823 TKANSTHTHSYAELE
+823 
-838 DLPTLFS
+838 
-845 GNYNDLLNK
+845 
-854 PTVPS
+854 
-859 KTSELTNDSSF
+859 
-870 TTSTQLATKADK
+870 
-882 IHTHNYND
+882 
-890 LEDKPTLFSGAYKD
+890 
-904 LTEKPTIPTKISEL
+904 
-918 INDSNFVDSTVLST
+918 
-932 KANAVHTH
+932 
-940 NYDDLTN
+940 
-947 KPVLFSGT
+947 
-955 YADLTGK
+955 
-962 PTIPTKTSE
+962 
-971 LTNDSN
+971 
-977 FATVTLLDSKADKVH
+977 
-992 NHSYTEL
+992 
-999 DDLPTLF
+999 
-1006 SGDYKDLIGTP
+1006 DYK
-1017 VIPSKTSELTNDSNF
+1017 
-1032 ATTDLVNTKANKT
+1032 
-1045 HSHSYLDLEDLPNLF
+1045 
-1060 SGNYNDLLNKPK
+1060 
-1072 IPTLISELENDNNY
+1072 
-1086 VNQAYVEQRI
+1086 
-1096 TDVATSGEIDLSD
+1096 
-1109 YVTTAQLNTKAD
+1109 
-1121 KVHTHSYEDL
+1121 
-1131 TEKPTLFSG
+1131 
-1140 KYADLIGKP
+1140 
-1149 TIPTKTSDITNDSN
+1149 
-1163 FVTTSQLNT
+1163 
-1172 KADTIH
+1172 
-1178 THSYEDLTDKPT
+1178 
-1190 LFSGK
+1190 
-1195 YADLTGKPTIP
+1195 
-1206 TKVSEL
+1206 
-1212 TNDSSFATTVQL
+1212 
-1224 STKANTVHTHDYAD
+1224 
-1238 LENKP
+1238 
-1243 ILFSG
+1243 
-1248 KYIDL
+1248 
-1253 LDKPTIPS
+1253 
-1261 KTSEL
+1261 
-1266 TNDSN
+1266 
-1271 FVDTIALATKA
+1271 
-1282 NLTHSHSYSDL
+1282 
-1293 EDKPILFSGA
+1293 
-1303 YKDLTGKPTIP
+1303 
-1314 TKISELTND
+1314 
-1323 SSFATTSQ
+1323 
-1331 LNTELNKKANT
+1331 
-1342 SHTHVY
+1342 
-1348 SDILDAPVSF
+1348 
-1358 SGNYEDLIN
+1358 DLIN

-1425 KPTIPTAVSDLT
+1425 KPKIPAAVSDLT

-1530 DMNFATKSYVD
+1530 DMNFVTKSYVD
-1541 EQISNIDISAGNIGD
+1541 EQISNIDKNAGNIGD

-1624 QLTTDRYQYISNFAK
+1624 QLTTDRYQYISNFVK
-1639 NITINLPKV
+1639 DITINLPKV
-1648 TTFTEIVLFFIPMDS
+1648 TTFTEIVLFFIPKDS
-1663 FYLDMP
+1663 FYLEMP
-1669 TVTFNRNIVS
+1669 TVTFNRNIIS
-1679 MKRGS
+1679 MKKGN

>member
-26 KIPEIEEQL
+26 KIPELEEQL

-197 TKAEKSHVH
+197 TKAEKSHIH

-669 KPILFSGKY
+669 KPTLFSGKY

-725 ILFSGAYKDL
+725 ILFSGAYADL

-790 EDLINK
+790 KDLINK

-854 PTVPS
+854 P
-859 KTSELTNDSSF
+859 
-870 TTSTQLATKADK
+870 
-882 IHTHNYND
+882 
-890 LEDKPTLFSGAYKD
+890 
-904 LTEKPTIPTKISEL
+904 
-918 INDSNFVDSTVLST
+918 
-932 KANAVHTH
+932 
-940 NYDDLTN
+940 
-947 KPVLFSGT
+947 
-955 YADLTGK
+955 
-962 PTIPTKTSE
+962 
-971 LTNDSN
+971 
-977 FATVTLLDSKADKVH
+977 
-992 NHSYTEL
+992 
-999 DDLPTLF
+999 
-1006 SGDYKDLIGTP
+1006 
-1017 VIPSKTSELTNDSNF
+1017 
-1032 ATTDLVNTKANKT
+1032 
-1045 HSHSYLDLEDLPNLF
+1045 
-1060 SGNYNDLLNKPK
+1060 K
-1072 IPTLISELENDNNY
+1072 IPT
-1086 VNQAYVEQRI
+1086 V
-1096 TDVATSGEIDLSD
+1096 
-1109 YVTTAQLNTKAD
+1109 
-1121 KVHTHSYEDL
+1121 
-1131 TEKPTLFSG
+1131 
-1140 KYADLIGKP
+1140 
-1149 TIPTKTSDITNDSN
+1149 
-1163 FVTTSQLNT
+1163 
-1172 KADTIH
+1172 
-1178 THSYEDLTDKPT
+1178 
-1190 LFSGK
+1190 
-1195 YADLTGKPTIP
+1195 
-1206 TKVSEL
+1206 
-1212 TNDSSFATTVQL
+1212 
-1224 STKANTVHTHDYAD
+1224 
-1238 LENKP
+1238 
-1243 ILFSG
+1243 
-1248 KYIDL
+1248 
-1253 LDKPTIPS
+1253 
-1261 KTSEL
+1261 
-1266 TNDSN
+1266 
-1271 FVDTIALATKA
+1271 
-1282 NLTHSHSYSDL
+1282 
-1293 EDKPILFSGA
+1293 
-1303 YKDLTGKPTIP
+1303 
-1314 TKISELTND
+1314 
-1323 SSFATTSQ
+1323 
-1331 LNTELNKKANT
+1331 
-1342 SHTHVY
+1342 
-1348 SDILDAPVSF
+1348 
-1358 SGNYEDLIN
+1358 
-1367 KPTIPTKVSDLENDE
+1367 
-1382 NFATTSQLNSG
+1382 
-1393 LNTKANSTHTHS
+1393 
-1405 YTELE
+1405 
-1410 DTPTLFSGNYNDLLN
+1410 
-1425 KPTIPTAVSDLT
+1425 VSDLT

-1589 KLDGLT
+1589 KLDRLT
-1595 NFNDSEINQKYNNLI
+1595 NFDDSEINQKYNNLI

-1624 QLTTDRYQYISNFAK
+1624 QLTTDRYQYISNFVK
-1639 NITINLPKV
+1639 DITINLPKV

-1663 FYLDMP
+1663 FYLKMP

>member
-26 KIPEIEEQL
+26 KIPELEEQL

-77 RIANITTGGE
+77 RIANVTTGGE

-108 KELINTEKIEKLDTI
+108 KELIDTEKIEKLDTI

-669 KPILFSGKY
+669 KPTLFSGKY

-698 NFVDTIALATKANLT
+698 NFVDATALATKANLT

-854 PTVPS
+854 P
-859 KTSELTNDSSF
+859 K
-870 TTSTQLATKADK
+870 
-882 IHTHNYND
+882 
-890 LEDKPTLFSGAYKD
+890 
-904 LTEKPTIPTKISEL
+904 
-918 INDSNFVDSTVLST
+918 
-932 KANAVHTH
+932 
-940 NYDDLTN
+940 
-947 KPVLFSGT
+947 
-955 YADLTGK
+955 
-962 PTIPTKTSE
+962 
-971 LTNDSN
+971 
-977 FATVTLLDSKADKVH
+977 
-992 NHSYTEL
+992 
-999 DDLPTLF
+999 
-1006 SGDYKDLIGTP
+1006 
-1017 VIPSKTSELTNDSNF
+1017 
-1032 ATTDLVNTKANKT
+1032 
-1045 HSHSYLDLEDLPNLF
+1045 
-1060 SGNYNDLLNKPK
+1060 
-1072 IPTLISELENDNNY
+1072 
-1086 VNQAYVEQRI
+1086 
-1096 TDVATSGEIDLSD
+1096 
-1109 YVTTAQLNTKAD
+1109 
-1121 KVHTHSYEDL
+1121 
-1131 TEKPTLFSG
+1131 
-1140 KYADLIGKP
+1140 
-1149 TIPTKTSDITNDSN
+1149 
-1163 FVTTSQLNT
+1163 
-1172 KADTIH
+1172 
-1178 THSYEDLTDKPT
+1178 
-1190 LFSGK
+1190 
-1195 YADLTGKPTIP
+1195 
-1206 TKVSEL
+1206 
-1212 TNDSSFATTVQL
+1212 
-1224 STKANTVHTHDYAD
+1224 
-1238 LENKP
+1238 
-1243 ILFSG
+1243 
-1248 KYIDL
+1248 
-1253 LDKPTIPS
+1253 
-1261 KTSEL
+1261 
-1266 TNDSN
+1266 
-1271 FVDTIALATKA
+1271 
-1282 NLTHSHSYSDL
+1282 
-1293 EDKPILFSGA
+1293 
-1303 YKDLTGKPTIP
+1303 
-1314 TKISELTND
+1314 
-1323 SSFATTSQ
+1323 
-1331 LNTELNKKANT
+1331 
-1342 SHTHVY
+1342 
-1348 SDILDAPVSF
+1348 
-1358 SGNYEDLIN
+1358 
-1367 KPTIPTKVSDLENDE
+1367 
-1382 NFATTSQLNSG
+1382 
-1393 LNTKANSTHTHS
+1393 
-1405 YTELE
+1405 
-1410 DTPTLFSGNYNDLLN
+1410 
-1425 KPTIPTAVSDLT
+1425 IPTAVSDLT

-1497 TSHTHTFDDL
+1497 ISHTHTFDDL

-1589 KLDGLT
+1589 KLDRLT

-1639 NITINLPKV
+1639 DITINLPKV
-1648 TTFTEIVLFFIPMDS
+1648 TTFTEIVLFFIPKDS

-1669 TVTFNRNIVS
+1669 TVTFNRNIIS

>member
-1 MIINNNAK
+1 MIINNNTR

-26 KIPEIEEQL
+26 KIPEIEKQL
-35 ANKSEINH
+35 VNKSEINH

-49 ISNTPSIPTKVGDLT
+49 IINTPSIPTKVGDLT

-77 RIANITTGGE
+77 RIANVTTGGK
-87 IDLSYYATIDMLSA
+87 IDLSYYATIDMLST

-108 KELINTEKIEKLDTI
+108 KELIDTEKIEKLDTI

-241 LNFVNITQLNTK
+241 LNFVNITQLNAK
-253 ADKVHTHS
+253 ADKIHTHS

-314 NYNDLEDKPT
+314 NYDDLKDKPI
-324 LFSGAYKDLTEKPTI
+324 LFSGAYKDLTGKPTI

-354 STVLSTKANAVHT
+354 STALSTKANAVHT

-375 KPVLFSGTY
+375 KPVLFSGIYT
-384 ADLTGKPTIPTKTS
+384 DLTGKPTIPTKTS

-465 VNTKANKTHSHSYLD
+465 VNTKADKTHSHSYLD
-480 LEDLPNLFSGNYN
+480 LEDKPTLFSGAYA
-493 DLLNKPKIPTLISEL
+493 DLTGKPTIPTKISEL
-508 ENDNNYVNQAY
+508 ENDSNFTTKAY

-570 ADLIGKPTI
+570 SDLTGKPTI

-656 NTVHTHDYADLEN
+656 NTVHTHDYADLKN

-713 HSHSYSDLEDKP
+713 HSHSYNDLEDKP
-725 ILFSGAYKDL
+725 ILFSGAYADL

-766 KANTSHTHVYS
+766 KANTSHTHAYS

-801 KVSDLENDEN
+801 KVSDLKNDEN

-823 TKANSTHTHSYAELE
+823 TKAS
-838 DLPTLFS
+838 
-845 GNYNDLLNK
+845 
-854 PTVPS
+854 
-859 KTSELTNDSSF
+859 
-870 TTSTQLATKADK
+870 
-882 IHTHNYND
+882 
-890 LEDKPTLFSGAYKD
+890 
-904 LTEKPTIPTKISEL
+904 
-918 INDSNFVDSTVLST
+918 
-932 KANAVHTH
+932 
-940 NYDDLTN
+940 
-947 KPVLFSGT
+947 
-955 YADLTGK
+955 
-962 PTIPTKTSE
+962 
-971 LTNDSN
+971 
-977 FATVTLLDSKADKVH
+977 
-992 NHSYTEL
+992 
-999 DDLPTLF
+999 
-1006 SGDYKDLIGTP
+1006 
-1017 VIPSKTSELTNDSNF
+1017 
-1032 ATTDLVNTKANKT
+1032 
-1045 HSHSYLDLEDLPNLF
+1045 
-1060 SGNYNDLLNKPK
+1060 
-1072 IPTLISELENDNNY
+1072 
-1086 VNQAYVEQRI
+1086 
-1096 TDVATSGEIDLSD
+1096 
-1109 YVTTAQLNTKAD
+1109 
-1121 KVHTHSYEDL
+1121 
-1131 TEKPTLFSG
+1131 
-1140 KYADLIGKP
+1140 
-1149 TIPTKTSDITNDSN
+1149 
-1163 FVTTSQLNT
+1163 
-1172 KADTIH
+1172 
-1178 THSYEDLTDKPT
+1178 
-1190 LFSGK
+1190 
-1195 YADLTGKPTIP
+1195 
-1206 TKVSEL
+1206 
-1212 TNDSSFATTVQL
+1212 
-1224 STKANTVHTHDYAD
+1224 
-1238 LENKP
+1238 
-1243 ILFSG
+1243 
-1248 KYIDL
+1248 
-1253 LDKPTIPS
+1253 
-1261 KTSEL
+1261 
-1266 TNDSN
+1266 
-1271 FVDTIALATKA
+1271 
-1282 NLTHSHSYSDL
+1282 
-1293 EDKPILFSGA
+1293 
-1303 YKDLTGKPTIP
+1303 
-1314 TKISELTND
+1314 
-1323 SSFATTSQ
+1323 
-1331 LNTELNKKANT
+1331 
-1342 SHTHVY
+1342 
-1348 SDILDAPVSF
+1348 
-1358 SGNYEDLIN
+1358 
-1367 KPTIPTKVSDLENDE
+1367 
-1382 NFATTSQLNSG
+1382 
-1393 LNTKANSTHTHS
+1393 STHTHS

-1410 DTPTLFSGNYNDLLN
+1410 DTPTLFSGNYNDLTN
-1425 KPTIPTAVSDLT
+1425 KPKMPTAVSDLT

-1452 DKTHTHSYSS
+1452 DKAHTHSYSS

-1530 DMNFATKSYVD
+1530 DMNFVTKSYVD
-1541 EQISNIDISAGNIGD
+1541 EQISNIDKNAGNVGD

-1595 NFNDSEINQKYNNLI
+1595 NFDDSEINQKYNNLI

-1639 NITINLPKV
+1639 DITINLPKV

-1663 FYLDMP
+1663 FYLNMP

-1679 MKRGS
+1679 MKKGS

-1695 QMGWISDVPTF
+1695 KMGWISDIPTF

>member
-26 KIPEIEEQL
+26 KIPELEEQL

-274 NYNDLLNKPT
+274 NYNDLINRPT

-324 LFSGAYKDLTEKPTI
+324 LFSGAYKDLT
-339 PTKISELI
+339 
-347 NDSNFVD
+347 
-354 STVLSTKANAVHT
+354 
-367 HNYDDLTN
+367 
-375 KPVLFSGTY
+375 
-384 ADLTGKPTIPTKTS
+384 GKPTIPT
-398 ELTNDS
+398 LT
-404 NFATVTLLDSKAD
+404 
-417 KVHNHSY
+417 
-424 TELDDLPTLFSGDY
+424 
-438 KDLIGT
+438 
-444 PVIPSK
+444 
-450 TSELTNDSNFATTDL
+450 
-465 VNTKANKTHSHSYLD
+465 
-480 LEDLPNLFSGNYN
+480 
-493 DLLNKPKIPTLISEL
+493 SEL
-508 ENDNNYVNQAY
+508 ENDSNFTTKAY

-556 EDLTEKPTLFSGKY
+556 EDLTEKPTLFSGAYK
-570 ADLIGKPTI
+570 DLIGKPTI

-593 TTSQLNTKA
+593 TTSQLNA
-602 DTIHT
+602 
-607 HSYEDLTDKPTLFSG
+607 
-622 KYADL
+622 
-627 TGKPTIPT
+627 
-635 KVSELT
+635 
-641 NDSSFATTVQLSTKA
+641 
-656 NTVHTHDYADLEN
+656 
-669 KPILFSGKY
+669 
-678 IDLLD
+678 
-683 KPTIPSK
+683 
-690 TSELTNDS
+690 
-698 NFVDTIALATKANLT
+698 
-713 HSHSYSDLEDKP
+713 
-725 ILFSGAYKDL
+725 
-735 TGKPTIPTK
+735 
-744 ISELTNDSSFATTS
+744 
-758 QLNTELNK
+758 ELNK

-790 EDLINK
+790 KDLINK

-854 PTVPS
+854 P
-859 KTSELTNDSSF
+859 K
-870 TTSTQLATKADK
+870 
-882 IHTHNYND
+882 
-890 LEDKPTLFSGAYKD
+890 
-904 LTEKPTIPTKISEL
+904 
-918 INDSNFVDSTVLST
+918 
-932 KANAVHTH
+932 
-940 NYDDLTN
+940 
-947 KPVLFSGT
+947 
-955 YADLTGK
+955 
-962 PTIPTKTSE
+962 
-971 LTNDSN
+971 
-977 FATVTLLDSKADKVH
+977 
-992 NHSYTEL
+992 
-999 DDLPTLF
+999 
-1006 SGDYKDLIGTP
+1006 
-1017 VIPSKTSELTNDSNF
+1017 
-1032 ATTDLVNTKANKT
+1032 
-1045 HSHSYLDLEDLPNLF
+1045 
-1060 SGNYNDLLNKPK
+1060 
-1072 IPTLISELENDNNY
+1072 
-1086 VNQAYVEQRI
+1086 
-1096 TDVATSGEIDLSD
+1096 
-1109 YVTTAQLNTKAD
+1109 
-1121 KVHTHSYEDL
+1121 
-1131 TEKPTLFSG
+1131 
-1140 KYADLIGKP
+1140 
-1149 TIPTKTSDITNDSN
+1149 
-1163 FVTTSQLNT
+1163 
-1172 KADTIH
+1172 
-1178 THSYEDLTDKPT
+1178 
-1190 LFSGK
+1190 
-1195 YADLTGKPTIP
+1195 
-1206 TKVSEL
+1206 
-1212 TNDSSFATTVQL
+1212 
-1224 STKANTVHTHDYAD
+1224 
-1238 LENKP
+1238 
-1243 ILFSG
+1243 
-1248 KYIDL
+1248 
-1253 LDKPTIPS
+1253 
-1261 KTSEL
+1261 
-1266 TNDSN
+1266 
-1271 FVDTIALATKA
+1271 
-1282 NLTHSHSYSDL
+1282 
-1293 EDKPILFSGA
+1293 
-1303 YKDLTGKPTIP
+1303 
-1314 TKISELTND
+1314 
-1323 SSFATTSQ
+1323 
-1331 LNTELNKKANT
+1331 
-1342 SHTHVY
+1342 
-1348 SDILDAPVSF
+1348 
-1358 SGNYEDLIN
+1358 
-1367 KPTIPTKVSDLENDE
+1367 
-1382 NFATTSQLNSG
+1382 
-1393 LNTKANSTHTHS
+1393 
-1405 YTELE
+1405 
-1410 DTPTLFSGNYNDLLN
+1410 
-1425 KPTIPTAVSDLT
+1425 IPTAVSDLT

-1497 TSHTHTFDDL
+1497 ISHTHTFDDL

-1589 KLDGLT
+1589 KLDRLT
-1595 NFNDSEINQKYNNLI
+1595 NFDDSEINQKYNNLI

-1624 QLTTDRYQYISNFAK
+1624 QLTTDRYQYISNFVK
-1639 NITINLPKV
+1639 DITINLPKV
-1648 TTFTEIVLFFIPMDS
+1648 TTFTEIVLFFIPKDS

-1669 TVTFNRNIVS
+1669 TVTFNRNIIS
-1679 MKRGS
+1679 MKKGS
-1684 YYRMTFTYVNA
+1684 HYRMTFTYVNA

-1706 IL
+1706 MLN

>member
-26 KIPEIEEQL
+26 KIPELEEQL

-87 IDLSYYATIDMLSA
+87 IDLSYYATIDMLNA

-108 KELINTEKIEKLDTI
+108 KELIDTEKIEKLDTI

-134 THAAEMIDESYER
+134 THAAEMINESYER

-274 NYNDLLNKPT
+274 NYNDLINRPT

-324 LFSGAYKDLTEKPTI
+324 LFSGAYKDLT
-339 PTKISELI
+339 
-347 NDSNFVD
+347 
-354 STVLSTKANAVHT
+354 
-367 HNYDDLTN
+367 
-375 KPVLFSGTY
+375 
-384 ADLTGKPTIPTKTS
+384 GKPTIPT
-398 ELTNDS
+398 LT
-404 NFATVTLLDSKAD
+404 
-417 KVHNHSY
+417 
-424 TELDDLPTLFSGDY
+424 
-438 KDLIGT
+438 
-444 PVIPSK
+444 
-450 TSELTNDSNFATTDL
+450 
-465 VNTKANKTHSHSYLD
+465 
-480 LEDLPNLFSGNYN
+480 
-493 DLLNKPKIPTLISEL
+493 SEL
-508 ENDNNYVNQAY
+508 ENDSNFTTKAY

-556 EDLTEKPTLFSGKY
+556 EDLTEKPTLFNGKY

-593 TTSQLNTKA
+593 
-602 DTIHT
+602 
-607 HSYEDLTDKPTLFSG
+607 
-622 KYADL
+622 
-627 TGKPTIPT
+627 
-635 KVSELT
+635 
-641 NDSSFATTVQLSTKA
+641 
-656 NTVHTHDYADLEN
+656 
-669 KPILFSGKY
+669 
-678 IDLLD
+678 
-683 KPTIPSK
+683 
-690 TSELTNDS
+690 
-698 NFVDTIALATKANLT
+698 
-713 HSHSYSDLEDKP
+713 
-725 ILFSGAYKDL
+725 
-735 TGKPTIPTK
+735 
-744 ISELTNDSSFATTS
+744 TTS

-790 EDLINK
+790 K
-796 PTIPT
+796 
-801 KVSDLENDEN
+801 
-811 FATTSQLNSGLN
+811 
-823 TKANSTHTHSYAELE
+823 
-838 DLPTLFS
+838 
-845 GNYNDLLNK
+845 
-854 PTVPS
+854 
-859 KTSELTNDSSF
+859 
-870 TTSTQLATKADK
+870 
-882 IHTHNYND
+882 
-890 LEDKPTLFSGAYKD
+890 
-904 LTEKPTIPTKISEL
+904 
-918 INDSNFVDSTVLST
+918 
-932 KANAVHTH
+932 
-940 NYDDLTN
+940 
-947 KPVLFSGT
+947 
-955 YADLTGK
+955 
-962 PTIPTKTSE
+962 
-971 LTNDSN
+971 
-977 FATVTLLDSKADKVH
+977 
-992 NHSYTEL
+992 
-999 DDLPTLF
+999 
-1006 SGDYKDLIGTP
+1006 
-1017 VIPSKTSELTNDSNF
+1017 
-1032 ATTDLVNTKANKT
+1032 
-1045 HSHSYLDLEDLPNLF
+1045 
-1060 SGNYNDLLNKPK
+1060 
-1072 IPTLISELENDNNY
+1072 
-1086 VNQAYVEQRI
+1086 
-1096 TDVATSGEIDLSD
+1096 
-1109 YVTTAQLNTKAD
+1109 
-1121 KVHTHSYEDL
+1121 
-1131 TEKPTLFSG
+1131 
-1140 KYADLIGKP
+1140 
-1149 TIPTKTSDITNDSN
+1149 
-1163 FVTTSQLNT
+1163 
-1172 KADTIH
+1172 
-1178 THSYEDLTDKPT
+1178 
-1190 LFSGK
+1190 
-1195 YADLTGKPTIP
+1195 
-1206 TKVSEL
+1206 
-1212 TNDSSFATTVQL
+1212 
-1224 STKANTVHTHDYAD
+1224 
-1238 LENKP
+1238 
-1243 ILFSG
+1243 
-1248 KYIDL
+1248 
-1253 LDKPTIPS
+1253 
-1261 KTSEL
+1261 
-1266 TNDSN
+1266 
-1271 FVDTIALATKA
+1271 
-1282 NLTHSHSYSDL
+1282 
-1293 EDKPILFSGA
+1293 
-1303 YKDLTGKPTIP
+1303 
-1314 TKISELTND
+1314 
-1323 SSFATTSQ
+1323 
-1331 LNTELNKKANT
+1331 
-1342 SHTHVY
+1342 
-1348 SDILDAPVSF
+1348 
-1358 SGNYEDLIN
+1358 DLIN

-1589 KLDGLT
+1589 KLDRLT
-1595 NFNDSEINQKYNNLI
+1595 NFDDSEINQKYNNLI

>member
-26 KIPEIEEQL
+26 KIPELEEQL

-669 KPILFSGKY
+669 KPTLFSGKY

-854 PTVPS
+854 P
-859 KTSELTNDSSF
+859 
-870 TTSTQLATKADK
+870 
-882 IHTHNYND
+882 
-890 LEDKPTLFSGAYKD
+890 
-904 LTEKPTIPTKISEL
+904 
-918 INDSNFVDSTVLST
+918 
-932 KANAVHTH
+932 
-940 NYDDLTN
+940 
-947 KPVLFSGT
+947 
-955 YADLTGK
+955 
-962 PTIPTKTSE
+962 
-971 LTNDSN
+971 
-977 FATVTLLDSKADKVH
+977 
-992 NHSYTEL
+992 
-999 DDLPTLF
+999 
-1006 SGDYKDLIGTP
+1006 
-1017 VIPSKTSELTNDSNF
+1017 
-1032 ATTDLVNTKANKT
+1032 
-1045 HSHSYLDLEDLPNLF
+1045 
-1060 SGNYNDLLNKPK
+1060 K
-1072 IPTLISELENDNNY
+1072 IPT
-1086 VNQAYVEQRI
+1086 V
-1096 TDVATSGEIDLSD
+1096 
-1109 YVTTAQLNTKAD
+1109 
-1121 KVHTHSYEDL
+1121 
-1131 TEKPTLFSG
+1131 
-1140 KYADLIGKP
+1140 
-1149 TIPTKTSDITNDSN
+1149 
-1163 FVTTSQLNT
+1163 
-1172 KADTIH
+1172 
-1178 THSYEDLTDKPT
+1178 
-1190 LFSGK
+1190 
-1195 YADLTGKPTIP
+1195 
-1206 TKVSEL
+1206 
-1212 TNDSSFATTVQL
+1212 
-1224 STKANTVHTHDYAD
+1224 
-1238 LENKP
+1238 
-1243 ILFSG
+1243 
-1248 KYIDL
+1248 
-1253 LDKPTIPS
+1253 
-1261 KTSEL
+1261 
-1266 TNDSN
+1266 
-1271 FVDTIALATKA
+1271 
-1282 NLTHSHSYSDL
+1282 
-1293 EDKPILFSGA
+1293 
-1303 YKDLTGKPTIP
+1303 
-1314 TKISELTND
+1314 
-1323 SSFATTSQ
+1323 
-1331 LNTELNKKANT
+1331 
-1342 SHTHVY
+1342 
-1348 SDILDAPVSF
+1348 
-1358 SGNYEDLIN
+1358 
-1367 KPTIPTKVSDLENDE
+1367 
-1382 NFATTSQLNSG
+1382 
-1393 LNTKANSTHTHS
+1393 
-1405 YTELE
+1405 
-1410 DTPTLFSGNYNDLLN
+1410 
-1425 KPTIPTAVSDLT
+1425 VSDLT